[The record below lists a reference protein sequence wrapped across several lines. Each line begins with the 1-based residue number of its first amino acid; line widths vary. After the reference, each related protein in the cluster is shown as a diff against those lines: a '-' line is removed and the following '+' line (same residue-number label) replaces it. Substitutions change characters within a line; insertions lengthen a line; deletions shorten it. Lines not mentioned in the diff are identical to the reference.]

1 MKKLLW
7 VLILLLLPLTALA
20 EDAESRRDGAFFYQI
35 ADGEAILT
43 GCDWDAMQADSLYM
57 FAEPPVSLE
66 IPATL
71 GGYPVTSIGGGVFCS
86 LDGCPVDA
94 PFEVVLPEGL
104 RTLDAY
110 TFTECFYATKITLP
124 ASLEIIPEGCF
135 DRVPAEI
142 DFPNGNPRYSCEN
155 GFLIN
160 NTTQTLLYTAPSS
173 HGIALPAVRRLGD
186 WSLSNY
192 YLWYDD
198 YDPVLPDT
206 LESVGSYV
214 FYDCGVTRVTF
225 PDGITELSPF
235 TFSCTALQ
243 EVHLPASLR
252 EIPDYCF
259 WDCHL
264 TALTIPDGVTRIGAH
279 AVDWFTGEI
288 IGAVTLP
295 ASVEFVGYRAFPDEC
310 DVTALNPQV
319 HFETATEYAE
329 RIPEYDWYGDEA
341 ADVLYSDGLFDYEL
355 SSRGAVLLDCS
366 RFLNQPEVPDVLEIP
381 AELGGYP
388 VTSIGGW
395 VFCSLDGCPLDA
407 PFEIVLPEGLRA
419 LDADTFSDCFYAAN
433 VTLPAS
439 LEIIPEGCFG
449 RIPAE
454 IDFPNGNPRYSCE
467 NGFLI
472 DNTTQTLLYTAPSS
486 HGTALPAVRRLGDW
500 SLANWLWYDDD
511 DPVLPDTL
519 ESVGSHIFYDC
530 CVTRVTFPDGVTEL
544 SPYTFHSTDLQEVH
558 LPASLREI
566 PDFCFWNCQL
576 TALTIP
582 DGVTHIGA
590 QAFNGFTGEIIQAVT
605 LPASVEFVGYR
616 AFPDECDVTA
626 LNPQVHF
633 ETATEYAERIPEY
646 DWYGDEAADV
656 LYSDGLFDYE
666 LSSRGAV
673 LLDCSRFF
681 NQPEVP
687 DVLEI
692 PSELGGTPVVAIA
705 ANALNTSESCADSL
719 LFGIVLPEGVQR
731 VEADAFQCC
740 HAATQISFPSTLTM
754 LAEGSF
760 FHVYAEIDFPNGNP
774 RYSCENGFLI
784 DRDTQTL
791 LYAAPSSQGQPIPA
805 VRRLGDSA
813 LDNWKPA
820 GNEIRL
826 PDTLESIGPYA
837 LDGQYTGDF
846 SPLAALIL
854 PDGVRE
860 LSDCSIY
867 GCWEIQLLRFP
878 ATLTEIPAY
887 CVANCGLGA
896 VEIPEGVTRIGEFA
910 FYYYDWEQTELSAV
924 TLPASV
930 EFVGFRAFP
939 DECEITALNPDTH
952 FETEEEINQR
962 NPDWAYRIP

>member
-35 ADGEAILT
+35 ADGEAVLT

-71 GGYPVTSIGGGVFCS
+71 GGYPVTAIGGWLFSS
-86 LDGCPVDA
+86 LDVCPVDV

-104 RTLDAY
+104 RALDAD
-110 TFTECFYATKITLP
+110 TFAECFYAVKVTLP
-124 ASLEIIPEGCF
+124 ATLEIIPEGCF
-135 DRVPAEI
+135 NLIEAEI
-142 DFPNGNPRYSCEN
+142 DFPNSNPRYSCEN
-155 GFLIN
+155 GFLIDRD
-160 NTTQTLLYTAPSS
+160 TQTLLYTAPSS
-173 HGIALPAVRRLGD
+173 HGNPLPAVRRLGD
-186 WSLSNY
+186 CSLMNW
-192 YLWYDD
+192 LWDD
-198 YDPVLPDT
+198 DDDPVLPDT
-206 LESVGSYV
+206 LESVGSYI

-225 PDGITELSPF
+225 PDGITELSPY
-235 TFSCTALQ
+235 TFYCTDLQ

-259 WDCHL
+259 WNCQL
-264 TALTIPDGVTRIGAH
+264 IALTIPDGVTRIGAH

-319 HFETATEYAE
+319 HFETAAEYAE
-329 RIPEYDWYGDEA
+329 RIPEYDWYGGEA

-355 SSRGAVLLDCS
+355 SSRGAVLLGCS

-388 VTSIGGW
+388 VVGLGAYALCTYDFAGGRDFSI
-395 VFCSLDGCPLDA
+395 
-407 PFEIVLPEGLRA
+407 IV
-419 LDADTFSDCFYAAN
+419 
-433 VTLPAS
+433 
-439 LEIIPEGCFG
+439 
-449 RIPAE
+449 
-454 IDFPNGNPRYSCE
+454 
-467 NGFLI
+467 
-472 DNTTQTLLYTAPSS
+472 
-486 HGTALPAVRRLGDW
+486 
-500 SLANWLWYDDD
+500 
-511 DPVLPDTL
+511 
-519 ESVGSHIFYDC
+519 
-530 CVTRVTFPDGVTEL
+530 
-544 SPYTFHSTDLQEVH
+544 
-558 LPASLREI
+558 
-566 PDFCFWNCQL
+566 
-576 TALTIP
+576 
-582 DGVTHIGA
+582 
-590 QAFNGFTGEIIQAVT
+590 
-605 LPASVEFVGYR
+605 
-616 AFPDECDVTA
+616 
-626 LNPQVHF
+626 
-633 ETATEYAERIPEY
+633 
-646 DWYGDEAADV
+646 
-656 LYSDGLFDYE
+656 
-666 LSSRGAV
+666 
-673 LLDCSRFF
+673 
-681 NQPEVP
+681 
-687 DVLEI
+687 
-692 PSELGGTPVVAIA
+692 
-705 ANALNTSESCADSL
+705 
-719 LFGIVLPEGVQR
+719 PEGVR
-731 VEADAFQCC
+731 FMTSDAFLCC
-740 HAATQISFPSTLTM
+740 HAATRISFPSTLDD
-754 LAEGSF
+754 LPESSF
-760 FHVYAEIDFPNGNP
+760 YHVSAEIDFPNGNP

-826 PDTLESIGPYA
+826 PDTLESIGSYA

>member
-35 ADGEAILT
+35 ADGEAVLT

-71 GGYPVTSIGGGVFCS
+71 GGYPVTAIGGWLFSS
-86 LDGCPVDA
+86 LDVCPVDV

-104 RTLDAY
+104 RALDAD
-110 TFTECFYATKITLP
+110 TFAECFYAVKVTLP
-124 ASLEIIPEGCF
+124 ATLEIIPEGCF
-135 DRVPAEI
+135 NLIEAEI
-142 DFPNGNPRYSCEN
+142 DFPNSNPRYSCEN
-155 GFLIN
+155 GFLIDRD
-160 NTTQTLLYTAPSS
+160 TQTLLYTAPSS
-173 HGIALPAVRRLGD
+173 HGNPLPAVRRLGD
-186 WSLSNY
+186 CSLMNW
-192 YLWYDD
+192 LWDD
-198 YDPVLPDT
+198 DDDPVLPDT
-206 LESVGSYV
+206 LESVGSYI

-225 PDGITELSPF
+225 PDGITELSPY
-235 TFSCTALQ
+235 TFYCTDLQ

-259 WDCHL
+259 WNCQL

-319 HFETATEYAE
+319 HFETAVEYAE

-355 SSRGAVLLDCS
+355 SSRGAVLLGCS

-388 VTSIGGW
+388 VVGLGAYALCTYDFAGGRDFSI
-395 VFCSLDGCPLDA
+395 
-407 PFEIVLPEGLRA
+407 IV
-419 LDADTFSDCFYAAN
+419 
-433 VTLPAS
+433 
-439 LEIIPEGCFG
+439 
-449 RIPAE
+449 
-454 IDFPNGNPRYSCE
+454 
-467 NGFLI
+467 
-472 DNTTQTLLYTAPSS
+472 
-486 HGTALPAVRRLGDW
+486 
-500 SLANWLWYDDD
+500 
-511 DPVLPDTL
+511 
-519 ESVGSHIFYDC
+519 
-530 CVTRVTFPDGVTEL
+530 
-544 SPYTFHSTDLQEVH
+544 
-558 LPASLREI
+558 
-566 PDFCFWNCQL
+566 
-576 TALTIP
+576 
-582 DGVTHIGA
+582 
-590 QAFNGFTGEIIQAVT
+590 
-605 LPASVEFVGYR
+605 
-616 AFPDECDVTA
+616 
-626 LNPQVHF
+626 
-633 ETATEYAERIPEY
+633 
-646 DWYGDEAADV
+646 
-656 LYSDGLFDYE
+656 
-666 LSSRGAV
+666 
-673 LLDCSRFF
+673 
-681 NQPEVP
+681 
-687 DVLEI
+687 
-692 PSELGGTPVVAIA
+692 
-705 ANALNTSESCADSL
+705 
-719 LFGIVLPEGVQR
+719 PEGVR
-731 VEADAFQCC
+731 FMTSDAFLCC
-740 HAATQISFPSTLTM
+740 HAATRISFPSTLDD
-754 LAEGSF
+754 LPESSF
-760 FHVYAEIDFPNGNP
+760 YHVSAEIDFPNGNP

>member
-71 GGYPVTSIGGGVFCS
+71 GGYPVTSIGGWVFCS
-86 LDGCPVDA
+86 LDGSPVDA

-104 RTLDAY
+104 RALDADAFADCY
-110 TFTECFYATKITLP
+110 YAAKVTLP
-124 ASLEIIPEGCF
+124 ATLEIIPEDCF
-135 DRVPAEI
+135 ARISAEI

-155 GFLIN
+155 GFLID

-173 HGIALPAVRRLGD
+173 HGNPLPAVRRLGD
-186 WSLSNY
+186 CSLMNW
-192 YLWYDD
+192 LWDD
-198 YDPVLPDT
+198 DDDPVLPDT
-206 LESVGSYV
+206 LESVGSYI

-225 PDGITELSPF
+225 PDGITELSPY
-235 TFSCTALQ
+235 TFYCTDLQ

-259 WDCHL
+259 WNCQL

-355 SSRGAVLLDCS
+355 SSRGAVLLGCS

-388 VTSIGGW
+388 VVGLGAYALCTYDFAGGRDFSI
-395 VFCSLDGCPLDA
+395 
-407 PFEIVLPEGLRA
+407 IV
-419 LDADTFSDCFYAAN
+419 
-433 VTLPAS
+433 
-439 LEIIPEGCFG
+439 
-449 RIPAE
+449 
-454 IDFPNGNPRYSCE
+454 
-467 NGFLI
+467 
-472 DNTTQTLLYTAPSS
+472 
-486 HGTALPAVRRLGDW
+486 
-500 SLANWLWYDDD
+500 
-511 DPVLPDTL
+511 
-519 ESVGSHIFYDC
+519 
-530 CVTRVTFPDGVTEL
+530 
-544 SPYTFHSTDLQEVH
+544 
-558 LPASLREI
+558 
-566 PDFCFWNCQL
+566 
-576 TALTIP
+576 
-582 DGVTHIGA
+582 
-590 QAFNGFTGEIIQAVT
+590 
-605 LPASVEFVGYR
+605 
-616 AFPDECDVTA
+616 
-626 LNPQVHF
+626 
-633 ETATEYAERIPEY
+633 
-646 DWYGDEAADV
+646 
-656 LYSDGLFDYE
+656 
-666 LSSRGAV
+666 
-673 LLDCSRFF
+673 
-681 NQPEVP
+681 
-687 DVLEI
+687 
-692 PSELGGTPVVAIA
+692 
-705 ANALNTSESCADSL
+705 
-719 LFGIVLPEGVQR
+719 PEGVR
-731 VEADAFQCC
+731 FMTSDAFLCC
-740 HAATQISFPSTLTM
+740 HAATRISFPSTLDD
-754 LAEGSF
+754 LPESSF
-760 FHVYAEIDFPNGNP
+760 YHVSAEIDFPNGNP

-939 DECEITALNPDTH
+939 DECEITALNPDMH

>member
-35 ADGEAILT
+35 ADGEAVLT

-57 FAEPPVSLE
+57 FADPPVSLE

-71 GGYPVTSIGGGVFCS
+71 GGYPVTSIGGWVFCS
-86 LDGCPVDA
+86 LDGSPVDA

-104 RTLDAY
+104 RALDADAFADCY
-110 TFTECFYATKITLP
+110 YAAKVTLP
-124 ASLEIIPEGCF
+124 ATLEIIPEDCF
-135 DRVPAEI
+135 DRISAEI
-142 DFPNGNPRYSCEN
+142 EFPNGNPRYSCEN
-155 GFLIN
+155 GFLID

-173 HGIALPAVRRLGD
+173 HGNPLPAVRRLGD
-186 WSLSNY
+186 CSLANW
-192 YLWYDD
+192 LWDD
-198 YDPVLPDT
+198 DDDPVLPDT
-206 LESVGSYV
+206 LESVGSYI

-225 PDGITELSPF
+225 PDGITELSPY
-235 TFSCTALQ
+235 TFYCTDLQ

-259 WDCHL
+259 WNCQL
-264 TALTIPDGVTRIGAH
+264 IALTIPDGVTRIGAH

-329 RIPEYDWYGDEA
+329 RIPEYDWYGGEA

-388 VTSIGGW
+388 VVGLGAYALCTYDFAGGRDFSI
-395 VFCSLDGCPLDA
+395 
-407 PFEIVLPEGLRA
+407 IV
-419 LDADTFSDCFYAAN
+419 
-433 VTLPAS
+433 
-439 LEIIPEGCFG
+439 
-449 RIPAE
+449 
-454 IDFPNGNPRYSCE
+454 
-467 NGFLI
+467 
-472 DNTTQTLLYTAPSS
+472 
-486 HGTALPAVRRLGDW
+486 
-500 SLANWLWYDDD
+500 
-511 DPVLPDTL
+511 
-519 ESVGSHIFYDC
+519 
-530 CVTRVTFPDGVTEL
+530 
-544 SPYTFHSTDLQEVH
+544 
-558 LPASLREI
+558 
-566 PDFCFWNCQL
+566 
-576 TALTIP
+576 
-582 DGVTHIGA
+582 
-590 QAFNGFTGEIIQAVT
+590 
-605 LPASVEFVGYR
+605 
-616 AFPDECDVTA
+616 
-626 LNPQVHF
+626 
-633 ETATEYAERIPEY
+633 
-646 DWYGDEAADV
+646 
-656 LYSDGLFDYE
+656 
-666 LSSRGAV
+666 
-673 LLDCSRFF
+673 
-681 NQPEVP
+681 
-687 DVLEI
+687 
-692 PSELGGTPVVAIA
+692 
-705 ANALNTSESCADSL
+705 
-719 LFGIVLPEGVQR
+719 PEGVR
-731 VEADAFQCC
+731 FMTSDAFLCC
-740 HAATQISFPSTLTM
+740 HAATRISFPSTLDD
-754 LAEGSF
+754 LPESSF
-760 FHVYAEIDFPNGNP
+760 YHVSAEIDFPNGNP

>member
-71 GGYPVTSIGGGVFCS
+71 GGYPVTSIGGWVFCS

-104 RTLDAY
+104 RALDAD
-110 TFTECFYATKITLP
+110 TFADCFYAANVTLP
-124 ASLEIIPEGCF
+124 ATLEIIPEDCF
-135 DRVPAEI
+135 DRISAEI

-155 GFLIN
+155 GFLIDRD
-160 NTTQTLLYTAPSS
+160 TQTLLYTAPSS
-173 HGIALPAVRRLGD
+173 HGNPLPAVRRLGD
-186 WSLSNY
+186 CSLMNW
-192 YLWYDD
+192 LWDD
-198 YDPVLPDT
+198 DDDPVLPDT
-206 LESVGSYV
+206 LESVGSYI

-225 PDGITELSPF
+225 PDGITELSPY
-235 TFSCTALQ
+235 TFYCTDLQ

-259 WDCHL
+259 WNCQL

-319 HFETATEYAE
+319 HFETAAEYAE

-355 SSRGAVLLDCS
+355 SSRGAVLLGCS

-388 VTSIGGW
+388 VVGLGAYALCTYDFAGGRDFSI
-395 VFCSLDGCPLDA
+395 
-407 PFEIVLPEGLRA
+407 IV
-419 LDADTFSDCFYAAN
+419 
-433 VTLPAS
+433 
-439 LEIIPEGCFG
+439 
-449 RIPAE
+449 
-454 IDFPNGNPRYSCE
+454 
-467 NGFLI
+467 
-472 DNTTQTLLYTAPSS
+472 
-486 HGTALPAVRRLGDW
+486 
-500 SLANWLWYDDD
+500 
-511 DPVLPDTL
+511 
-519 ESVGSHIFYDC
+519 
-530 CVTRVTFPDGVTEL
+530 
-544 SPYTFHSTDLQEVH
+544 
-558 LPASLREI
+558 
-566 PDFCFWNCQL
+566 
-576 TALTIP
+576 
-582 DGVTHIGA
+582 
-590 QAFNGFTGEIIQAVT
+590 
-605 LPASVEFVGYR
+605 
-616 AFPDECDVTA
+616 
-626 LNPQVHF
+626 
-633 ETATEYAERIPEY
+633 
-646 DWYGDEAADV
+646 
-656 LYSDGLFDYE
+656 
-666 LSSRGAV
+666 
-673 LLDCSRFF
+673 
-681 NQPEVP
+681 
-687 DVLEI
+687 
-692 PSELGGTPVVAIA
+692 
-705 ANALNTSESCADSL
+705 
-719 LFGIVLPEGVQR
+719 PEGVR
-731 VEADAFQCC
+731 FMTSDAFLCC
-740 HAATQISFPSTLTM
+740 HAATRISFPSTLDD
-754 LAEGSF
+754 LPESSF
-760 FHVYAEIDFPNGNP
+760 YHVSAEIDFPNGNP

>member
-35 ADGEAILT
+35 ADGEAVLT

-71 GGYPVTSIGGGVFCS
+71 GGYPVTSIGGWVFCS

-104 RTLDAY
+104 RALDAD
-110 TFTECFYATKITLP
+110 TFADCFYAANVTLP
-124 ASLEIIPEGCF
+124 ATLEIIPEDCF
-135 DRVPAEI
+135 DRISAEI

-155 GFLIN
+155 GFLID

-173 HGIALPAVRRLGD
+173 HGNPLPAVRRLGD
-186 WSLSNY
+186 CSLANW
-192 YLWYDD
+192 LWDD
-198 YDPVLPDT
+198 DDDPVLPDT
-206 LESVGSYV
+206 LESVGSYI

-225 PDGITELSPF
+225 PDGITELSPY
-235 TFSCTALQ
+235 TFYCTDLQ

-259 WDCHL
+259 WNCQL
-264 TALTIPDGVTRIGAH
+264 IALTIPDGVTRIGAH

-329 RIPEYDWYGDEA
+329 RIPEYDWYGGEA

-355 SSRGAVLLDCS
+355 SSRGAVLLGCS

-388 VTSIGGW
+388 VVGLGAYALCTYDFAGGRDFSI
-395 VFCSLDGCPLDA
+395 
-407 PFEIVLPEGLRA
+407 IV
-419 LDADTFSDCFYAAN
+419 
-433 VTLPAS
+433 
-439 LEIIPEGCFG
+439 
-449 RIPAE
+449 
-454 IDFPNGNPRYSCE
+454 
-467 NGFLI
+467 
-472 DNTTQTLLYTAPSS
+472 
-486 HGTALPAVRRLGDW
+486 
-500 SLANWLWYDDD
+500 
-511 DPVLPDTL
+511 
-519 ESVGSHIFYDC
+519 
-530 CVTRVTFPDGVTEL
+530 
-544 SPYTFHSTDLQEVH
+544 
-558 LPASLREI
+558 
-566 PDFCFWNCQL
+566 
-576 TALTIP
+576 
-582 DGVTHIGA
+582 
-590 QAFNGFTGEIIQAVT
+590 
-605 LPASVEFVGYR
+605 
-616 AFPDECDVTA
+616 
-626 LNPQVHF
+626 
-633 ETATEYAERIPEY
+633 
-646 DWYGDEAADV
+646 
-656 LYSDGLFDYE
+656 
-666 LSSRGAV
+666 
-673 LLDCSRFF
+673 
-681 NQPEVP
+681 
-687 DVLEI
+687 
-692 PSELGGTPVVAIA
+692 
-705 ANALNTSESCADSL
+705 
-719 LFGIVLPEGVQR
+719 PEGVR
-731 VEADAFQCC
+731 FMTSDAFLCC
-740 HAATQISFPSTLTM
+740 HAATRISFPSTLDD
-754 LAEGSF
+754 LPESSF
-760 FHVYAEIDFPNGNP
+760 YHVSAEIDFPNGNP

-826 PDTLESIGPYA
+826 PDTLESIVPYA

>member
-7 VLILLLLPLTALA
+7 VLILLLLPLTVLA
-20 EDAESRRDGAFFYQI
+20 EDAESHRDGAFFYQI

-57 FAEPPVSLE
+57 FADPPVSLE

-71 GGYPVTSIGGGVFCS
+71 GGYPVTSIGGWVFCS
-86 LDGCPVDA
+86 LDGSPVDA

-104 RTLDAY
+104 RALDADAFADCY
-110 TFTECFYATKITLP
+110 YAAKVTLP
-124 ASLEIIPEGCF
+124 ATLEIIPEDCF
-135 DRVPAEI
+135 DRISAEI

-155 GFLIN
+155 GFLID

-173 HGIALPAVRRLGD
+173 HGNPLPAVRRLGD
-186 WSLSNY
+186 CSLMNW
-192 YLWYDD
+192 LWDD
-198 YDPVLPDT
+198 DDDPVLPDT
-206 LESVGSYV
+206 LESVGSYI

-225 PDGITELSPF
+225 PDGITELSPY
-235 TFSCTALQ
+235 TFYCTDLQ

-259 WDCHL
+259 WNCQL
-264 TALTIPDGVTRIGAH
+264 IALTIPDGVTRIGAH

-319 HFETATEYAE
+319 HFETAAEYAE
-329 RIPEYDWYGDEA
+329 RIPEYDWYGGEA

-355 SSRGAVLLDCS
+355 SSRGAVLLGCS

-388 VTSIGGW
+388 VVGLGAYALCTYDFAGGRDFSI
-395 VFCSLDGCPLDA
+395 
-407 PFEIVLPEGLRA
+407 IV
-419 LDADTFSDCFYAAN
+419 
-433 VTLPAS
+433 
-439 LEIIPEGCFG
+439 
-449 RIPAE
+449 
-454 IDFPNGNPRYSCE
+454 
-467 NGFLI
+467 
-472 DNTTQTLLYTAPSS
+472 
-486 HGTALPAVRRLGDW
+486 
-500 SLANWLWYDDD
+500 
-511 DPVLPDTL
+511 
-519 ESVGSHIFYDC
+519 
-530 CVTRVTFPDGVTEL
+530 
-544 SPYTFHSTDLQEVH
+544 
-558 LPASLREI
+558 
-566 PDFCFWNCQL
+566 
-576 TALTIP
+576 
-582 DGVTHIGA
+582 
-590 QAFNGFTGEIIQAVT
+590 
-605 LPASVEFVGYR
+605 
-616 AFPDECDVTA
+616 
-626 LNPQVHF
+626 
-633 ETATEYAERIPEY
+633 
-646 DWYGDEAADV
+646 
-656 LYSDGLFDYE
+656 
-666 LSSRGAV
+666 
-673 LLDCSRFF
+673 
-681 NQPEVP
+681 
-687 DVLEI
+687 
-692 PSELGGTPVVAIA
+692 
-705 ANALNTSESCADSL
+705 
-719 LFGIVLPEGVQR
+719 PEGVR
-731 VEADAFQCC
+731 FMTSDAFLCC
-740 HAATQISFPSTLTM
+740 HAATRISFPSTLDD
-754 LAEGSF
+754 LPESSF
-760 FHVYAEIDFPNGNP
+760 YHVSAEIDFPNGNP

-826 PDTLESIGPYA
+826 PDTLESIGSYA

>member
-7 VLILLLLPLTALA
+7 VLILLLLPLTAWA
-20 EDAESRRDGAFFYQI
+20 EDAEIHRDGAFFYQI

-319 HFETATEYAE
+319 HFETAAEYAE
-329 RIPEYDWYGDEA
+329 RRSEYDWDSDEA
-341 ADVLYSDGLFDYEL
+341 ADALYSDGLFDYEL

-388 VTSIGGW
+388 VTAIGGW
-395 VFCSLDGCPLDA
+395 LFSSLDVCPVDA
-407 PFEIVLPEGLRA
+407 PFEVVFPEGLRA
-419 LDADTFSDCFYAAN
+419 LDADTFAECFYAVK
-433 VTLPAS
+433 VTLPAT
-439 LEIIPEGCFG
+439 LEVIPEGCFDQ
-449 RIPAE
+449 IEAE

-472 DNTTQTLLYTAPSS
+472 DNTTQTLLYTTPSS
-486 HGTALPAVRRLGDW
+486 HGNPLPAVRRLGDC
-500 SLANWLWYDDD
+500 SLMNWLWDDDD

-519 ESVGSHIFYDC
+519 ESVGSYIFYDC
-530 CVTRVTFPDGVTEL
+530 GVTRVTFPDGITEL
-544 SPYTFHSTDLQEVH
+544 SPYTFYCTDLQEVH

-566 PDFCFWNCQL
+566 PDYCFWNCQL
-576 TALTIP
+576 IALTIP
-582 DGVTHIGA
+582 DGVTRIGA
-590 QAFNGFTGEIIQAVT
+590 HAVDWFTGEIIGAVT

-633 ETATEYAERIPEY
+633 ETAAEYAERIPEY
-646 DWYGDEAADV
+646 DWYGDEAADA

-731 VEADAFQCC
+731 VEANAFQCC

>member
-7 VLILLLLPLTALA
+7 VLILLLLPLTAWA
-20 EDAESRRDGAFFYQI
+20 EDAEIHRDGAFFYQI
-35 ADGEAILT
+35 ADGEATLT

-71 GGYPVTSIGGGVFCS
+71 GGYPVTSIGGWLFSS
-86 LDGCPVDA
+86 LDVCPVDA
-94 PFEVVLPEGL
+94 PFEVV
-104 RTLDAY
+104 
-110 TFTECFYATKITLP
+110 F
-124 ASLEIIPEGCF
+124 
-135 DRVPAEI
+135 
-142 DFPNGNPRYSCEN
+142 
-155 GFLIN
+155 
-160 NTTQTLLYTAPSS
+160 
-173 HGIALPAVRRLGD
+173 
-186 WSLSNY
+186 
-192 YLWYDD
+192 
-198 YDPVLPDT
+198 
-206 LESVGSYV
+206 
-214 FYDCGVTRVTF
+214 
-225 PDGITELSPF
+225 
-235 TFSCTALQ
+235 
-243 EVHLPASLR
+243 
-252 EIPDYCF
+252 
-259 WDCHL
+259 
-264 TALTIPDGVTRIGAH
+264 
-279 AVDWFTGEI
+279 
-288 IGAVTLP
+288 
-295 ASVEFVGYRAFPDEC
+295 
-310 DVTALNPQV
+310 
-319 HFETATEYAE
+319 
-329 RIPEYDWYGDEA
+329 
-341 ADVLYSDGLFDYEL
+341 
-355 SSRGAVLLDCS
+355 
-366 RFLNQPEVPDVLEIP
+366 
-381 AELGGYP
+381 
-388 VTSIGGW
+388 
-395 VFCSLDGCPLDA
+395 
-407 PFEIVLPEGLRA
+407 PEGLRA
-419 LDADTFSDCFYAAN
+419 LDADTFAECFYAVK

-633 ETATEYAERIPEY
+633 ETAAEYA
-646 DWYGDEAADV
+646 

-719 LFGIVLPEGVQR
+719 LFGIVLPEGIQR

>member
-7 VLILLLLPLTALA
+7 VLILLLLPLSALA
-20 EDAESRRDGAFFYQI
+20 EDAESHRDGAFFYQI
-35 ADGEAILT
+35 ADGEATLT

-57 FAEPPVSLE
+57 FAEPQVSLE

-71 GGYPVTSIGGGVFCS
+71 GGYPVTAIGGWLFSS
-86 LDGCPVDA
+86 LDVCPVDA
-94 PFEVVLPEGL
+94 PFEVVFPEGL
-104 RTLDAY
+104 RALDAD
-110 TFTECFYATKITLP
+110 TFAECFYAVKVTLP
-124 ASLEIIPEGCF
+124 ATLEVIPEGCF
-135 DRVPAEI
+135 DQIEAEI

-155 GFLIN
+155 GFLID
-160 NTTQTLLYTAPSS
+160 NTTQTLLYTTPSS
-173 HGIALPAVRRLGD
+173 HGNPLPAVRRLGD
-186 WSLSNY
+186 CSLMNW
-192 YLWYDD
+192 LWDD
-198 YDPVLPDT
+198 DDDPVLPDT
-206 LESVGSYV
+206 LESVGSYI

-225 PDGITELSPF
+225 PDGITELSPY
-235 TFSCTALQ
+235 TFYCTDLQ

-259 WDCHL
+259 WNCQL
-264 TALTIPDGVTRIGAH
+264 IALTIPDGVTRIGAH

-319 HFETATEYAE
+319 HFETAAEYAE
-329 RIPEYDWYGDEA
+329 SHPEYDWDSDEA

-381 AELGGYP
+381 ATLGGYP
-388 VTSIGGW
+388 VTAIGGW
-395 VFCSLDGCPLDA
+395 VFCSLDGCPIDA
-407 PFEIVLPEGLRA
+407 PFEVVLPEGLRA
-419 LDADTFSDCFYAAN
+419 LDADTFSECFYAVK
-433 VTLPAS
+433 VTLPAT

-633 ETATEYAERIPEY
+633 ETAAEYA
-646 DWYGDEAADV
+646 

>member
-71 GGYPVTSIGGGVFCS
+71 GGYPVTSIGGWVFCS
-86 LDGCPVDA
+86 LDGSPVDA

-104 RTLDAY
+104 RALDADAFADCY
-110 TFTECFYATKITLP
+110 YAAKVTLP
-124 ASLEIIPEGCF
+124 ATLEIIPEDCF
-135 DRVPAEI
+135 DRISAEI

-155 GFLIN
+155 GFLID

-173 HGIALPAVRRLGD
+173 HGNPLPAVRRLGD
-186 WSLSNY
+186 CSLANW
-192 YLWYDD
+192 LWDD
-198 YDPVLPDT
+198 DDDPVLPDT
-206 LESVGSYV
+206 LESVGSYI

-225 PDGITELSPF
+225 PDGITELSPY
-235 TFSCTALQ
+235 TFYCTDLQ

-259 WDCHL
+259 WNCQL

-329 RIPEYDWYGDEA
+329 RIPEYDWYGGEA

-355 SSRGAVLLDCS
+355 SSRGAVLLGCS

-388 VTSIGGW
+388 VVGLGAYALCTYDFAGGRDFSI
-395 VFCSLDGCPLDA
+395 
-407 PFEIVLPEGLRA
+407 IV
-419 LDADTFSDCFYAAN
+419 
-433 VTLPAS
+433 
-439 LEIIPEGCFG
+439 
-449 RIPAE
+449 
-454 IDFPNGNPRYSCE
+454 
-467 NGFLI
+467 
-472 DNTTQTLLYTAPSS
+472 
-486 HGTALPAVRRLGDW
+486 
-500 SLANWLWYDDD
+500 
-511 DPVLPDTL
+511 
-519 ESVGSHIFYDC
+519 
-530 CVTRVTFPDGVTEL
+530 
-544 SPYTFHSTDLQEVH
+544 
-558 LPASLREI
+558 
-566 PDFCFWNCQL
+566 
-576 TALTIP
+576 
-582 DGVTHIGA
+582 
-590 QAFNGFTGEIIQAVT
+590 
-605 LPASVEFVGYR
+605 
-616 AFPDECDVTA
+616 
-626 LNPQVHF
+626 
-633 ETATEYAERIPEY
+633 
-646 DWYGDEAADV
+646 
-656 LYSDGLFDYE
+656 
-666 LSSRGAV
+666 
-673 LLDCSRFF
+673 
-681 NQPEVP
+681 
-687 DVLEI
+687 
-692 PSELGGTPVVAIA
+692 
-705 ANALNTSESCADSL
+705 
-719 LFGIVLPEGVQR
+719 PEGVR
-731 VEADAFQCC
+731 FMTSDAFLCC
-740 HAATQISFPSTLTM
+740 HAATRISFPSTLDD
-754 LAEGSF
+754 LPESSF
-760 FHVYAEIDFPNGNP
+760 YHVSAEIDFPNGNP

-878 ATLTEIPAY
+878 ATLMEIPAY

>member
-7 VLILLLLPLTALA
+7 VLILLLLPLTVLA
-20 EDAESRRDGAFFYQI
+20 EDAESHRDGAFFYQI

-57 FAEPPVSLE
+57 FAEPSVSLE

-71 GGYPVTSIGGGVFCS
+71 GGYPVTSIGGWVFCS
-86 LDGCPVDA
+86 LDGSPVDA

-104 RTLDAY
+104 RALDADAFADCY
-110 TFTECFYATKITLP
+110 YAAKVTLP
-124 ASLEIIPEGCF
+124 ATLEIIPEDCF
-135 DRVPAEI
+135 DRISAEI

-155 GFLIN
+155 GFLID
-160 NTTQTLLYTAPSS
+160 NTTQTLRYTAPSS
-173 HGIALPAVRRLGD
+173 HGNPLPAVRRLGD
-186 WSLSNY
+186 CSLANW
-192 YLWYDD
+192 LWDD
-198 YDPVLPDT
+198 DDDPVLPDT
-206 LESVGSYV
+206 LESVGSYI

-225 PDGITELSPF
+225 PDGITELSPY
-235 TFSCTALQ
+235 TFYCTDLQ

-259 WDCHL
+259 WNCQL
-264 TALTIPDGVTRIGAH
+264 IALTIPDGVTRIGAH

-319 HFETATEYAE
+319 HFETAAEYAE

-341 ADVLYSDGLFDYEL
+341 AD
-355 SSRGAVLLDCS
+355 A
-366 RFLNQPEVPDVLEIP
+366 
-381 AELGGYP
+381 
-388 VTSIGGW
+388 
-395 VFCSLDGCPLDA
+395 
-407 PFEIVLPEGLRA
+407 
-419 LDADTFSDCFYAAN
+419 
-433 VTLPAS
+433 
-439 LEIIPEGCFG
+439 
-449 RIPAE
+449 
-454 IDFPNGNPRYSCE
+454 
-467 NGFLI
+467 
-472 DNTTQTLLYTAPSS
+472 
-486 HGTALPAVRRLGDW
+486 
-500 SLANWLWYDDD
+500 
-511 DPVLPDTL
+511 
-519 ESVGSHIFYDC
+519 
-530 CVTRVTFPDGVTEL
+530 
-544 SPYTFHSTDLQEVH
+544 
-558 LPASLREI
+558 
-566 PDFCFWNCQL
+566 
-576 TALTIP
+576 
-582 DGVTHIGA
+582 
-590 QAFNGFTGEIIQAVT
+590 
-605 LPASVEFVGYR
+605 
-616 AFPDECDVTA
+616 
-626 LNPQVHF
+626 
-633 ETATEYAERIPEY
+633 
-646 DWYGDEAADV
+646 

-692 PSELGGTPVVAIA
+692 PAELGGYPVVGLGAY
-705 ANALNTSESCADSL
+705 ALCTYDFAGGRDFSI
-719 LFGIVLPEGVQR
+719 IVPEGVR
-731 VEADAFQCC
+731 FMTSDAFLCC
-740 HAATQISFPSTLTM
+740 HAATRISFPSTLDD
-754 LAEGSF
+754 LPESSF
-760 FHVYAEIDFPNGNP
+760 YHVSAEIDFPNGNP

>member
-20 EDAESRRDGAFFYQI
+20 EDAESHRDGAFFYQI
-35 ADGEAILT
+35 ADGEATLT

-104 RTLDAY
+104 RALDAD

-259 WDCHL
+259 WDCQLTALTIPDGVTRIGAHAIDWFTGEIIGAVTLPASVEFVGYRAFPDECDVTALNPQVHFETAAEYAERIPEYDWYGDEAADALYSDGLFDYELSSRGAVLLDCSRFFNQPEIPDVLEIPATLGGYPVTAIGGWLFSSLDVCPVDAPFEVVFPEGLRALDADTFAECFYAVKVTLPASLEIIPEGCFGRIPAEIDFPNGNPRYSCENGFLIDRDTQTLLYTAPSSHGIALPAVRRLGDWSLANWLWYDDDDPVLPDTLESVGSYIFYDCCVTRVTFPDGVTELSPYTFHCTDLQEVHL
-264 TALTIPDGVTRIGAH
+264 PASLREIPDYCFWNCQLIALTIPDGVTRIGAH

-319 HFETATEYAE
+319 HFETAA
-329 RIPEYDWYGDEA
+329 
-341 ADVLYSDGLFDYEL
+341 
-355 SSRGAVLLDCS
+355 
-366 RFLNQPEVPDVLEIP
+366 
-381 AELGGYP
+381 
-388 VTSIGGW
+388 
-395 VFCSLDGCPLDA
+395 
-407 PFEIVLPEGLRA
+407 
-419 LDADTFSDCFYAAN
+419 
-433 VTLPAS
+433 
-439 LEIIPEGCFG
+439 
-449 RIPAE
+449 
-454 IDFPNGNPRYSCE
+454 
-467 NGFLI
+467 
-472 DNTTQTLLYTAPSS
+472 
-486 HGTALPAVRRLGDW
+486 
-500 SLANWLWYDDD
+500 
-511 DPVLPDTL
+511 
-519 ESVGSHIFYDC
+519 
-530 CVTRVTFPDGVTEL
+530 
-544 SPYTFHSTDLQEVH
+544 
-558 LPASLREI
+558 
-566 PDFCFWNCQL
+566 
-576 TALTIP
+576 
-582 DGVTHIGA
+582 
-590 QAFNGFTGEIIQAVT
+590 
-605 LPASVEFVGYR
+605 
-616 AFPDECDVTA
+616 
-626 LNPQVHF
+626 
-633 ETATEYAERIPEY
+633 EYAERIPEY

-896 VEIPEGVTRIGEFA
+896 VEIPEGVMRIGEFA

>member
-20 EDAESRRDGAFFYQI
+20 EDAESHRDGAFFYQI

-86 LDGCPVDA
+86 LDGSPVDS

-104 RTLDAY
+104 RALDAD
-110 TFTECFYATKITLP
+110 TFADCYYAAKVTLP
-124 ASLEIIPEGCF
+124 ATLEIIPEDCF
-135 DRVPAEI
+135 DRISAEI

-155 GFLIN
+155 GFLID

-173 HGIALPAVRRLGD
+173 HGNPLPAVRRLGD
-186 WSLSNY
+186 CSLMNW
-192 YLWYDD
+192 LWDD
-198 YDPVLPDT
+198 DDDPVLPDT
-206 LESVGSYV
+206 LESVGSYI

-225 PDGITELSPF
+225 PDGITELSPY
-235 TFSCTALQ
+235 TFYCTDLQ

-259 WDCHL
+259 WNCQL
-264 TALTIPDGVTRIGAH
+264 IALTIPDGVTRIGAH

-329 RIPEYDWYGDEA
+329 RIPEYDWYGGEA
-341 ADVLYSDGLFDYEL
+341 ADVLYSDGLFDCEL
-355 SSRGAVLLDCS
+355 SSRGAVLLGCS

-381 AELGGYP
+381 AELGG
-388 VTSIGGW
+388 
-395 VFCSLDGCPLDA
+395 
-407 PFEIVLPEGLRA
+407 
-419 LDADTFSDCFYAAN
+419 
-433 VTLPAS
+433 
-439 LEIIPEGCFG
+439 
-449 RIPAE
+449 
-454 IDFPNGNPRYSCE
+454 
-467 NGFLI
+467 
-472 DNTTQTLLYTAPSS
+472 
-486 HGTALPAVRRLGDW
+486 
-500 SLANWLWYDDD
+500 
-511 DPVLPDTL
+511 
-519 ESVGSHIFYDC
+519 
-530 CVTRVTFPDGVTEL
+530 
-544 SPYTFHSTDLQEVH
+544 
-558 LPASLREI
+558 
-566 PDFCFWNCQL
+566 
-576 TALTIP
+576 
-582 DGVTHIGA
+582 
-590 QAFNGFTGEIIQAVT
+590 
-605 LPASVEFVGYR
+605 
-616 AFPDECDVTA
+616 
-626 LNPQVHF
+626 
-633 ETATEYAERIPEY
+633 
-646 DWYGDEAADV
+646 
-656 LYSDGLFDYE
+656 
-666 LSSRGAV
+666 
-673 LLDCSRFF
+673 
-681 NQPEVP
+681 
-687 DVLEI
+687 
-692 PSELGGTPVVAIA
+692 TPVVAIA
-705 ANALNTSESCADSL
+705 ANALNTSESYADSL

>member
-7 VLILLLLPLTALA
+7 VLILLLLPLTVLA

-57 FAEPPVSLE
+57 FAEPSVSLE

-71 GGYPVTSIGGGVFCS
+71 GGYPVTSIGGWVFCS

-104 RTLDAY
+104 RALDAD
-110 TFTECFYATKITLP
+110 TFADCFYAANVTLP
-124 ASLEIIPEGCF
+124 ATLEIIPEDCF
-135 DRVPAEI
+135 DRISAEI

-155 GFLIN
+155 GFLID

-173 HGIALPAVRRLGD
+173 HGNPLPAVRRLGD
-186 WSLSNY
+186 CSLANW
-192 YLWYDD
+192 LWDD
-198 YDPVLPDT
+198 DDDPVLPDT
-206 LESVGSYV
+206 LESVGSYI

-225 PDGITELSPF
+225 PDGITELSPY
-235 TFSCTALQ
+235 TFYCTDLQ

-259 WDCHL
+259 WNCQL
-264 TALTIPDGVTRIGAH
+264 IALTIPDGVTRIGAH

-329 RIPEYDWYGDEA
+329 RIPEYDWYGGEA
-341 ADVLYSDGLFDYEL
+341 ADALYSDGLFDYEL
-355 SSRGAVLLDCS
+355 SSRGAVLLGCS

-388 VTSIGGW
+388 VVGLGAYALCTYDFAGGRDFSI
-395 VFCSLDGCPLDA
+395 
-407 PFEIVLPEGLRA
+407 IV
-419 LDADTFSDCFYAAN
+419 
-433 VTLPAS
+433 
-439 LEIIPEGCFG
+439 
-449 RIPAE
+449 
-454 IDFPNGNPRYSCE
+454 
-467 NGFLI
+467 
-472 DNTTQTLLYTAPSS
+472 
-486 HGTALPAVRRLGDW
+486 
-500 SLANWLWYDDD
+500 
-511 DPVLPDTL
+511 
-519 ESVGSHIFYDC
+519 
-530 CVTRVTFPDGVTEL
+530 
-544 SPYTFHSTDLQEVH
+544 
-558 LPASLREI
+558 
-566 PDFCFWNCQL
+566 
-576 TALTIP
+576 
-582 DGVTHIGA
+582 
-590 QAFNGFTGEIIQAVT
+590 
-605 LPASVEFVGYR
+605 
-616 AFPDECDVTA
+616 
-626 LNPQVHF
+626 
-633 ETATEYAERIPEY
+633 
-646 DWYGDEAADV
+646 
-656 LYSDGLFDYE
+656 
-666 LSSRGAV
+666 
-673 LLDCSRFF
+673 
-681 NQPEVP
+681 
-687 DVLEI
+687 
-692 PSELGGTPVVAIA
+692 
-705 ANALNTSESCADSL
+705 
-719 LFGIVLPEGVQR
+719 PEGVR
-731 VEADAFQCC
+731 FMTSDAFLCC
-740 HAATQISFPSTLTM
+740 HAATRISFPSTLDD
-754 LAEGSF
+754 LPESSF
-760 FHVYAEIDFPNGNP
+760 YHVSAEIDFPNGNP

-896 VEIPEGVTRIGEFA
+896 VEIPEGVARIGEFA

>member
-35 ADGEAILT
+35 ADGEAVLT

-71 GGYPVTSIGGGVFCS
+71 GGYPVTSIGGWVFCS

-104 RTLDAY
+104 RALDADA
-110 TFTECFYATKITLP
+110 FADCFYAANVTLP
-124 ASLEIIPEGCF
+124 ATLEIIPEDCF
-135 DRVPAEI
+135 DRISAEI
-142 DFPNGNPRYSCEN
+142 EFPNGNPRYSCEN
-155 GFLIN
+155 GFLID

-173 HGIALPAVRRLGD
+173 HGNPLPAVRRLGD
-186 WSLSNY
+186 CSLANW
-192 YLWYDD
+192 LWDD
-198 YDPVLPDT
+198 DDDPVLPDT
-206 LESVGSYV
+206 LESVGSYI

-225 PDGITELSPF
+225 PDGITELSPY
-235 TFSCTALQ
+235 TFYCTDLQ

-259 WDCHL
+259 WNCQL

-319 HFETATEYAE
+319 HFETAAEYAE

-355 SSRGAVLLDCS
+355 SSRGAVLLGCS

-388 VTSIGGW
+388 VVGLGAYALCTYDFAGGRDFSI
-395 VFCSLDGCPLDA
+395 
-407 PFEIVLPEGLRA
+407 IV
-419 LDADTFSDCFYAAN
+419 
-433 VTLPAS
+433 
-439 LEIIPEGCFG
+439 
-449 RIPAE
+449 
-454 IDFPNGNPRYSCE
+454 
-467 NGFLI
+467 
-472 DNTTQTLLYTAPSS
+472 
-486 HGTALPAVRRLGDW
+486 
-500 SLANWLWYDDD
+500 
-511 DPVLPDTL
+511 
-519 ESVGSHIFYDC
+519 
-530 CVTRVTFPDGVTEL
+530 
-544 SPYTFHSTDLQEVH
+544 
-558 LPASLREI
+558 
-566 PDFCFWNCQL
+566 
-576 TALTIP
+576 
-582 DGVTHIGA
+582 
-590 QAFNGFTGEIIQAVT
+590 
-605 LPASVEFVGYR
+605 
-616 AFPDECDVTA
+616 
-626 LNPQVHF
+626 
-633 ETATEYAERIPEY
+633 
-646 DWYGDEAADV
+646 
-656 LYSDGLFDYE
+656 
-666 LSSRGAV
+666 
-673 LLDCSRFF
+673 
-681 NQPEVP
+681 
-687 DVLEI
+687 
-692 PSELGGTPVVAIA
+692 
-705 ANALNTSESCADSL
+705 
-719 LFGIVLPEGVQR
+719 PEGVR
-731 VEADAFQCC
+731 FMTSDAFLCC
-740 HAATQISFPSTLTM
+740 HAATRISFPSTLDD
-754 LAEGSF
+754 LPESSF
-760 FHVYAEIDFPNGNP
+760 YHVSAEIDFPNGNP

>member
-7 VLILLLLPLTALA
+7 VLILLLLPLTVLA

-71 GGYPVTSIGGGVFCS
+71 GGYPVTSIGGWVFCS
-86 LDGCPVDA
+86 LDGSPVDA

-104 RTLDAY
+104 RALDADAFADCY
-110 TFTECFYATKITLP
+110 YAAKVTLP
-124 ASLEIIPEGCF
+124 ATLEIIPEDCF
-135 DRVPAEI
+135 DRISAEI
-142 DFPNGNPRYSCEN
+142 EFPNGNPRYSCEN
-155 GFLIN
+155 GFLID

-173 HGIALPAVRRLGD
+173 HGNPLPAVRRLGD
-186 WSLSNY
+186 CSLANW
-192 YLWYDD
+192 LWDD
-198 YDPVLPDT
+198 DDDPVLPDT
-206 LESVGSYV
+206 LESVGSYI

-225 PDGITELSPF
+225 PDGITELSPY
-235 TFSCTALQ
+235 TFYCTDLQ

-259 WDCHL
+259 WNCQL
-264 TALTIPDGVTRIGAH
+264 IALTIPDGVTRIGAH

-319 HFETATEYAE
+319 HFETAAEYAE

-341 ADVLYSDGLFDYEL
+341 ADALYSDGLFDYEL
-355 SSRGAVLLDCS
+355 SSRGAVLLGCS

-381 AELGGYP
+381 ATLGGYP
-388 VTSIGGW
+388 VVGLGAYALCTYDFAGGRDFSI
-395 VFCSLDGCPLDA
+395 
-407 PFEIVLPEGLRA
+407 IV
-419 LDADTFSDCFYAAN
+419 
-433 VTLPAS
+433 
-439 LEIIPEGCFG
+439 
-449 RIPAE
+449 
-454 IDFPNGNPRYSCE
+454 
-467 NGFLI
+467 
-472 DNTTQTLLYTAPSS
+472 
-486 HGTALPAVRRLGDW
+486 
-500 SLANWLWYDDD
+500 
-511 DPVLPDTL
+511 
-519 ESVGSHIFYDC
+519 
-530 CVTRVTFPDGVTEL
+530 
-544 SPYTFHSTDLQEVH
+544 
-558 LPASLREI
+558 
-566 PDFCFWNCQL
+566 
-576 TALTIP
+576 
-582 DGVTHIGA
+582 
-590 QAFNGFTGEIIQAVT
+590 
-605 LPASVEFVGYR
+605 
-616 AFPDECDVTA
+616 
-626 LNPQVHF
+626 
-633 ETATEYAERIPEY
+633 
-646 DWYGDEAADV
+646 
-656 LYSDGLFDYE
+656 
-666 LSSRGAV
+666 
-673 LLDCSRFF
+673 
-681 NQPEVP
+681 
-687 DVLEI
+687 
-692 PSELGGTPVVAIA
+692 
-705 ANALNTSESCADSL
+705 
-719 LFGIVLPEGVQR
+719 PEGVR
-731 VEADAFQCC
+731 FMTSDAFLCC
-740 HAATQISFPSTLTM
+740 HAATRISFPSTLDD
-754 LAEGSF
+754 LPESSF
-760 FHVYAEIDFPNGNP
+760 YHVSAEIDFPNGNP

>member
-7 VLILLLLPLTALA
+7 VLILLLLPLTAWA
-20 EDAESRRDGAFFYQI
+20 EDAEIHRDGAFFYQI

-66 IPATL
+66 IPAT
-71 GGYPVTSIGGGVFCS
+71 
-86 LDGCPVDA
+86 
-94 PFEVVLPEGL
+94 
-104 RTLDAY
+104 
-110 TFTECFYATKITLP
+110 
-124 ASLEIIPEGCF
+124 
-135 DRVPAEI
+135 
-142 DFPNGNPRYSCEN
+142 
-155 GFLIN
+155 
-160 NTTQTLLYTAPSS
+160 
-173 HGIALPAVRRLGD
+173 
-186 WSLSNY
+186 
-192 YLWYDD
+192 
-198 YDPVLPDT
+198 
-206 LESVGSYV
+206 
-214 FYDCGVTRVTF
+214 
-225 PDGITELSPF
+225 
-235 TFSCTALQ
+235 
-243 EVHLPASLR
+243 
-252 EIPDYCF
+252 
-259 WDCHL
+259 
-264 TALTIPDGVTRIGAH
+264 
-279 AVDWFTGEI
+279 
-288 IGAVTLP
+288 
-295 ASVEFVGYRAFPDEC
+295 
-310 DVTALNPQV
+310 
-319 HFETATEYAE
+319 
-329 RIPEYDWYGDEA
+329 
-341 ADVLYSDGLFDYEL
+341 
-355 SSRGAVLLDCS
+355 
-366 RFLNQPEVPDVLEIP
+366 
-381 AELGGYP
+381 LGGYP

-673 LLDCSRFF
+673 LLDCSRFL

-731 VEADAFQCC
+731 VEADAFLCC
-740 HAATQISFPSTLTM
+740 HAATRISFPSTLDD
-754 LAEGSF
+754 LPESSF
-760 FHVYAEIDFPNGNP
+760 YHVSAEIDFPNGNP

-805 VRRLGDSA
+805 VRRLGASA

>member
-20 EDAESRRDGAFFYQI
+20 EDAEIHRDGVFFYQI
-35 ADGEAILT
+35 ADGEATLT

-57 FAEPPVSLE
+57 FAEPQVSLE

-71 GGYPVTSIGGGVFCS
+71 GGYPVTAIGGWLFSS
-86 LDGCPVDA
+86 LDVCPVDV

-104 RTLDAY
+104 RALDAD
-110 TFTECFYATKITLP
+110 TFAECFYAVKVTLP
-124 ASLEIIPEGCF
+124 ATLEIIPEGCF
-135 DRVPAEI
+135 NLIEAEI

-155 GFLIN
+155 GFLIDRDM
-160 NTTQTLLYTAPSS
+160 QTLLYTAPSS
-173 HGIALPAVRRLGD
+173 HGNPLPAVRRLGD
-186 WSLSNY
+186 CSLMNW
-192 YLWYDD
+192 LWDD
-198 YDPVLPDT
+198 DDDPVLPGT
-206 LESVGSYV
+206 LESVGSCI

-225 PDGITELSPF
+225 PDGITELSPY
-235 TFSCTALQ
+235 TFYCTDLQ

-259 WDCHL
+259 WNCQL
-264 TALTIPDGVTRIGAH
+264 IALTIPDGVTRIGAH

-295 ASVEFVGYRAFPDEC
+295 ASVEFVGYCAFPDEC

-366 RFLNQPEVPDVLEIP
+366 RFL
-381 AELGGYP
+381 
-388 VTSIGGW
+388 
-395 VFCSLDGCPLDA
+395 
-407 PFEIVLPEGLRA
+407 
-419 LDADTFSDCFYAAN
+419 
-433 VTLPAS
+433 
-439 LEIIPEGCFG
+439 
-449 RIPAE
+449 
-454 IDFPNGNPRYSCE
+454 
-467 NGFLI
+467 
-472 DNTTQTLLYTAPSS
+472 
-486 HGTALPAVRRLGDW
+486 
-500 SLANWLWYDDD
+500 
-511 DPVLPDTL
+511 
-519 ESVGSHIFYDC
+519 
-530 CVTRVTFPDGVTEL
+530 
-544 SPYTFHSTDLQEVH
+544 
-558 LPASLREI
+558 
-566 PDFCFWNCQL
+566 
-576 TALTIP
+576 
-582 DGVTHIGA
+582 
-590 QAFNGFTGEIIQAVT
+590 
-605 LPASVEFVGYR
+605 
-616 AFPDECDVTA
+616 
-626 LNPQVHF
+626 
-633 ETATEYAERIPEY
+633 
-646 DWYGDEAADV
+646 
-656 LYSDGLFDYE
+656 
-666 LSSRGAV
+666 
-673 LLDCSRFF
+673 

-887 CVANCGLGA
+887 CVANCGLGT
-896 VEIPEGVTRIGEFA
+896 VEISEGVTRIGEFA

>member
-7 VLILLLLPLTALA
+7 VLILLLLPLTVLA

-57 FAEPPVSLE
+57 FAEPSVSLE

-71 GGYPVTSIGGGVFCS
+71 GGYPVTSIGGWVFCS
-86 LDGCPVDA
+86 LDGSPVDA

-104 RTLDAY
+104 RALDAD
-110 TFTECFYATKITLP
+110 TFSDCFYAANVTLP
-124 ASLEIIPEGCF
+124 ATLEIIPEDCF
-135 DRVPAEI
+135 DRISAEI

-155 GFLIN
+155 GFLID

-173 HGIALPAVRRLGD
+173 HGNPLPAVRRLGD
-186 WSLSNY
+186 CSLLNW
-192 YLWYDD
+192 LWDD
-198 YDPVLPDT
+198 DDDPVLPDT
-206 LESVGSYV
+206 LESVGSCI

-225 PDGITELSPF
+225 PDGITELSPY
-235 TFSCTALQ
+235 TFYCTDLQ

-259 WDCHL
+259 WNCQL
-264 TALTIPDGVTRIGAH
+264 IALTIPDGVTRIGAH

-341 ADVLYSDGLFDYEL
+341 ADALYSDGLFDYEL
-355 SSRGAVLLDCS
+355 SSRGAVLLNCS
-366 RFLNQPEVPDVLEIP
+366 RFFNQSEVPDVLEIP
-381 AELGGYP
+381 AKLGGYP
-388 VTSIGGW
+388 VVGLGAYALCTYDFAGGRDFSI
-395 VFCSLDGCPLDA
+395 
-407 PFEIVLPEGLRA
+407 IV
-419 LDADTFSDCFYAAN
+419 
-433 VTLPAS
+433 
-439 LEIIPEGCFG
+439 
-449 RIPAE
+449 
-454 IDFPNGNPRYSCE
+454 
-467 NGFLI
+467 
-472 DNTTQTLLYTAPSS
+472 
-486 HGTALPAVRRLGDW
+486 
-500 SLANWLWYDDD
+500 
-511 DPVLPDTL
+511 
-519 ESVGSHIFYDC
+519 
-530 CVTRVTFPDGVTEL
+530 
-544 SPYTFHSTDLQEVH
+544 
-558 LPASLREI
+558 
-566 PDFCFWNCQL
+566 
-576 TALTIP
+576 
-582 DGVTHIGA
+582 
-590 QAFNGFTGEIIQAVT
+590 
-605 LPASVEFVGYR
+605 
-616 AFPDECDVTA
+616 
-626 LNPQVHF
+626 
-633 ETATEYAERIPEY
+633 
-646 DWYGDEAADV
+646 
-656 LYSDGLFDYE
+656 
-666 LSSRGAV
+666 
-673 LLDCSRFF
+673 
-681 NQPEVP
+681 
-687 DVLEI
+687 
-692 PSELGGTPVVAIA
+692 
-705 ANALNTSESCADSL
+705 
-719 LFGIVLPEGVQR
+719 PEGVR
-731 VEADAFQCC
+731 FMTSDAFLCC
-740 HAATQISFPSTLTM
+740 HAATRISFPSTLDD
-754 LAEGSF
+754 LPESSF
-760 FHVYAEIDFPNGNP
+760 YHVSAEIDFPNGNP

-805 VRRLGDSA
+805 VRRLGASA

>member
-1 MKKLLW
+1 MNW
-7 VLILLLLPLTALA
+7 
-20 EDAESRRDGAFFYQI
+20 
-35 ADGEAILT
+35 
-43 GCDWDAMQADSLYM
+43 
-57 FAEPPVSLE
+57 
-66 IPATL
+66 
-71 GGYPVTSIGGGVFCS
+71 
-86 LDGCPVDA
+86 
-94 PFEVVLPEGL
+94 
-104 RTLDAY
+104 
-110 TFTECFYATKITLP
+110 
-124 ASLEIIPEGCF
+124 
-135 DRVPAEI
+135 
-142 DFPNGNPRYSCEN
+142 
-155 GFLIN
+155 
-160 NTTQTLLYTAPSS
+160 
-173 HGIALPAVRRLGD
+173 
-186 WSLSNY
+186 
-192 YLWYDD
+192 LWYDD
-198 YDPVLPDT
+198 DDPVLPDT
-206 LESVGSYV
+206 LESVGSYI

-225 PDGITELSPF
+225 PDGITELSPY
-235 TFSCTALQ
+235 TFYCTDLQ

-259 WDCHL
+259 WNCQL
-264 TALTIPDGVTRIGAH
+264 IALTIPDGVTRIGAH
-279 AVDWFTGEI
+279 AFDGFTGEI

-341 ADVLYSDGLFDYEL
+341 ADALYSDGLFDYEL

-366 RFLNQPEVPDVLEIP
+366 RFL
-381 AELGGYP
+381 
-388 VTSIGGW
+388 
-395 VFCSLDGCPLDA
+395 
-407 PFEIVLPEGLRA
+407 
-419 LDADTFSDCFYAAN
+419 
-433 VTLPAS
+433 
-439 LEIIPEGCFG
+439 
-449 RIPAE
+449 
-454 IDFPNGNPRYSCE
+454 
-467 NGFLI
+467 
-472 DNTTQTLLYTAPSS
+472 
-486 HGTALPAVRRLGDW
+486 
-500 SLANWLWYDDD
+500 
-511 DPVLPDTL
+511 
-519 ESVGSHIFYDC
+519 
-530 CVTRVTFPDGVTEL
+530 
-544 SPYTFHSTDLQEVH
+544 
-558 LPASLREI
+558 
-566 PDFCFWNCQL
+566 
-576 TALTIP
+576 
-582 DGVTHIGA
+582 
-590 QAFNGFTGEIIQAVT
+590 
-605 LPASVEFVGYR
+605 
-616 AFPDECDVTA
+616 
-626 LNPQVHF
+626 
-633 ETATEYAERIPEY
+633 
-646 DWYGDEAADV
+646 
-656 LYSDGLFDYE
+656 
-666 LSSRGAV
+666 
-673 LLDCSRFF
+673 

-784 DRDTQTL
+784 DNTTQTLLYTAPSSHGTALPAVRRLGDWSLANWLWYDDDDPVLPDTLESVGSHIFYDCCVTRVTFPDGITELSPYTFHSTDLQEVHLPASLREIPDHCFWNCQLTALTIPDGVTRIGAHAFDGFTGEIIGAVTLPASVEFVGYRAFPDECDVTALNPQVHFETVAEYALYSDGLFDYELSSRGAVLLGCSRFFNQPEVPDVLEIPAKLGGYPVVGLGAYALCTYDFADVRDFSIIVPEGVRFMTSDAFLCCHAATRISFPSTLDDLPENSFYQVSAEIDFPNGNPRYSCENGFLIDRDTQTL

-837 LDGQYTGDF
+837 LYGQYTDDF

-854 PDGVRE
+854 PDGIRE
-860 LSDCSIY
+860 LSECSIY
-867 GCWEIQLLRFP
+867 AGREIQLLRFP

>member
-35 ADGEAILT
+35 ADGEAVLT

-71 GGYPVTSIGGGVFCS
+71 GGYPVTAIGGWLFSS
-86 LDGCPVDA
+86 LDVCPVDV

-104 RTLDAY
+104 RALDAD
-110 TFTECFYATKITLP
+110 TFAECFYAVKVTLP
-124 ASLEIIPEGCF
+124 ATLEIIPEDCF
-135 DRVPAEI
+135 DRISAEI
-142 DFPNGNPRYSCEN
+142 EFPNGNPRYSCEN
-155 GFLIN
+155 GFLID

-173 HGIALPAVRRLGD
+173 HGNPLPAVRRLGD
-186 WSLSNY
+186 CSLMNW
-192 YLWYDD
+192 LWDD
-198 YDPVLPDT
+198 DDDPVLPDT
-206 LESVGSYV
+206 LESVGSYI

-225 PDGITELSPF
+225 PDGITELSPY
-235 TFSCTALQ
+235 TFYCTDLQ

-259 WDCHL
+259 WNCQL

-319 HFETATEYAE
+319 HFETAAEYAE

-355 SSRGAVLLDCS
+355 SSRGAVLLGCS

-388 VTSIGGW
+388 VVGLGAYALCTYDFAGGRDFSI
-395 VFCSLDGCPLDA
+395 
-407 PFEIVLPEGLRA
+407 IV
-419 LDADTFSDCFYAAN
+419 
-433 VTLPAS
+433 
-439 LEIIPEGCFG
+439 
-449 RIPAE
+449 
-454 IDFPNGNPRYSCE
+454 
-467 NGFLI
+467 
-472 DNTTQTLLYTAPSS
+472 
-486 HGTALPAVRRLGDW
+486 
-500 SLANWLWYDDD
+500 
-511 DPVLPDTL
+511 
-519 ESVGSHIFYDC
+519 
-530 CVTRVTFPDGVTEL
+530 
-544 SPYTFHSTDLQEVH
+544 
-558 LPASLREI
+558 
-566 PDFCFWNCQL
+566 
-576 TALTIP
+576 
-582 DGVTHIGA
+582 
-590 QAFNGFTGEIIQAVT
+590 
-605 LPASVEFVGYR
+605 
-616 AFPDECDVTA
+616 
-626 LNPQVHF
+626 
-633 ETATEYAERIPEY
+633 
-646 DWYGDEAADV
+646 
-656 LYSDGLFDYE
+656 
-666 LSSRGAV
+666 
-673 LLDCSRFF
+673 
-681 NQPEVP
+681 
-687 DVLEI
+687 
-692 PSELGGTPVVAIA
+692 
-705 ANALNTSESCADSL
+705 
-719 LFGIVLPEGVQR
+719 PEGVR
-731 VEADAFQCC
+731 FMTSDAFLCC
-740 HAATQISFPSTLTM
+740 HAATRISFPSTLDD
-754 LAEGSF
+754 LPESSF
-760 FHVYAEIDFPNGNP
+760 YHVSAEIDFPNGNP

>member
-7 VLILLLLPLTALA
+7 VLILLLLPLTVLA

-35 ADGEAILT
+35 ADGEAVLT

-71 GGYPVTSIGGGVFCS
+71 GGYPVTSIGGWVFCS
-86 LDGCPVDA
+86 LDGSPVDA

-104 RTLDAY
+104 RALDADAFADCY
-110 TFTECFYATKITLP
+110 YAAKVTLP
-124 ASLEIIPEGCF
+124 ATLEIIPEDCF
-135 DRVPAEI
+135 DRISAEI
-142 DFPNGNPRYSCEN
+142 E
-155 GFLIN
+155 
-160 NTTQTLLYTAPSS
+160 
-173 HGIALPAVRRLGD
+173 
-186 WSLSNY
+186 
-192 YLWYDD
+192 
-198 YDPVLPDT
+198 
-206 LESVGSYV
+206 
-214 FYDCGVTRVTF
+214 
-225 PDGITELSPF
+225 
-235 TFSCTALQ
+235 
-243 EVHLPASLR
+243 
-252 EIPDYCF
+252 
-259 WDCHL
+259 
-264 TALTIPDGVTRIGAH
+264 
-279 AVDWFTGEI
+279 
-288 IGAVTLP
+288 
-295 ASVEFVGYRAFPDEC
+295 
-310 DVTALNPQV
+310 
-319 HFETATEYAE
+319 
-329 RIPEYDWYGDEA
+329 
-341 ADVLYSDGLFDYEL
+341 
-355 SSRGAVLLDCS
+355 
-366 RFLNQPEVPDVLEIP
+366 
-381 AELGGYP
+381 
-388 VTSIGGW
+388 
-395 VFCSLDGCPLDA
+395 
-407 PFEIVLPEGLRA
+407 
-419 LDADTFSDCFYAAN
+419 
-433 VTLPAS
+433 
-439 LEIIPEGCFG
+439 
-449 RIPAE
+449 
-454 IDFPNGNPRYSCE
+454 FPNGNPRYSCE

-486 HGTALPAVRRLGDW
+486 HGIALPAVRRLGDW

-519 ESVGSHIFYDC
+519 ESVGSYIFYDC
-530 CVTRVTFPDGVTEL
+530 CVTRVTFPDGITEL
-544 SPYTFHSTDLQEVH
+544 SPYTFYCTDLQEVH

-633 ETATEYAERIPEY
+633 ETAAEYAERIPEY
-646 DWYGDEAADV
+646 DWYGGEAADV

-673 LLDCSRFF
+673 LLGCSRFL

-692 PSELGGTPVVAIA
+692 PAELGGYPVVGLGAY
-705 ANALNTSESCADSL
+705 ALCTYDFAGGRDFSI
-719 LFGIVLPEGVQR
+719 IVPEGVR
-731 VEADAFQCC
+731 FMTSDAFLCC
-740 HAATQISFPSTLTM
+740 HAATRISFPSTLDD
-754 LAEGSF
+754 LPESSF
-760 FHVYAEIDFPNGNP
+760 YHVSAEIDFPNGNP

-896 VEIPEGVTRIGEFA
+896 VEIPEGVARIGEFA

>member
-20 EDAESRRDGAFFYQI
+20 EDAEIHRDGVFFYQI
-35 ADGEAILT
+35 ADGEATLT

-57 FAEPPVSLE
+57 FAEPQVSLE

-71 GGYPVTSIGGGVFCS
+71 GGYPVTSIGGWVFCS
-86 LDGCPVDA
+86 LDGSPVDA

-104 RTLDAY
+104 RALDADAFADCY
-110 TFTECFYATKITLP
+110 YAAKVTLP
-124 ASLEIIPEGCF
+124 ATLEIIPEDCF
-135 DRVPAEI
+135 DLIEAEI

-155 GFLIN
+155 GFLIDRDM
-160 NTTQTLLYTAPSS
+160 QTLLYTAPSS
-173 HGIALPAVRRLGD
+173 HGNPLPAVRRLGD
-186 WSLSNY
+186 CSLMNW
-192 YLWYDD
+192 LWYDD
-198 YDPVLPDT
+198 DDPVLPDT

-225 PDGITELSPF
+225 PDGITELSPY
-235 TFSCTALQ
+235 TFYCTDLQ

-259 WDCHL
+259 WNCQL
-264 TALTIPDGVTRIGAH
+264 IALTIPDGVTRIGAH

-355 SSRGAVLLDCS
+355 SSRGAVLLGCS

-381 AELGGYP
+381 A
-388 VTSIGGW
+388 
-395 VFCSLDGCPLDA
+395 
-407 PFEIVLPEGLRA
+407 
-419 LDADTFSDCFYAAN
+419 
-433 VTLPAS
+433 
-439 LEIIPEGCFG
+439 
-449 RIPAE
+449 
-454 IDFPNGNPRYSCE
+454 
-467 NGFLI
+467 
-472 DNTTQTLLYTAPSS
+472 
-486 HGTALPAVRRLGDW
+486 
-500 SLANWLWYDDD
+500 
-511 DPVLPDTL
+511 
-519 ESVGSHIFYDC
+519 
-530 CVTRVTFPDGVTEL
+530 
-544 SPYTFHSTDLQEVH
+544 
-558 LPASLREI
+558 
-566 PDFCFWNCQL
+566 
-576 TALTIP
+576 
-582 DGVTHIGA
+582 
-590 QAFNGFTGEIIQAVT
+590 
-605 LPASVEFVGYR
+605 
-616 AFPDECDVTA
+616 
-626 LNPQVHF
+626 
-633 ETATEYAERIPEY
+633 
-646 DWYGDEAADV
+646 
-656 LYSDGLFDYE
+656 
-666 LSSRGAV
+666 
-673 LLDCSRFF
+673 
-681 NQPEVP
+681 
-687 DVLEI
+687 
-692 PSELGGTPVVAIA
+692 ELGGTPVVAIA

-731 VEADAFQCC
+731 VEAGAFQCC

-887 CVANCGLGA
+887 YVANCGLGA

>member
-7 VLILLLLPLTALA
+7 VLILLLLPLTAWA
-20 EDAESRRDGAFFYQI
+20 EDAEIHRDGAFFYQI

-71 GGYPVTSIGGGVFCS
+71 GGYPVTAIGGWLVSS
-86 LDGCPVDA
+86 LDVCPVDA
-94 PFEVVLPEGL
+94 PFEVVFPEGL
-104 RTLDAY
+104 RALDAD
-110 TFTECFYATKITLP
+110 TFAECFYAVKVTLP
-124 ASLEIIPEGCF
+124 ATLEIIPEGCF
-135 DRVPAEI
+135 DQISAEI
-142 DFPNGNPRYSCEN
+142 EFPNGNPRYSCEN
-155 GFLIN
+155 GFLID

-173 HGIALPAVRRLGD
+173 HGNPLPAVRRLGD
-186 WSLSNY
+186 CSLMNW
-192 YLWYDD
+192 LWDD
-198 YDPVLPDT
+198 DDDPVLPDT
-206 LESVGSYV
+206 LESVGSYI

-225 PDGITELSPF
+225 PDGITELSPY
-235 TFSCTALQ
+235 TFYCTDLQ

-259 WDCHL
+259 WNCQL
-264 TALTIPDGVTRIGAH
+264 IALTIPDGVTRIGAH

-319 HFETATEYAE
+319 HFETAAEYAE

-341 ADVLYSDGLFDYEL
+341 ADALYSDGLFDYEL
-355 SSRGAVLLDCS
+355 SSRGAVLL
-366 RFLNQPEVPDVLEIP
+366 
-381 AELGGYP
+381 G
-388 VTSIGGW
+388 
-395 VFCSLDGCPLDA
+395 
-407 PFEIVLPEGLRA
+407 
-419 LDADTFSDCFYAAN
+419 
-433 VTLPAS
+433 
-439 LEIIPEGCFG
+439 
-449 RIPAE
+449 
-454 IDFPNGNPRYSCE
+454 
-467 NGFLI
+467 
-472 DNTTQTLLYTAPSS
+472 
-486 HGTALPAVRRLGDW
+486 
-500 SLANWLWYDDD
+500 
-511 DPVLPDTL
+511 
-519 ESVGSHIFYDC
+519 
-530 CVTRVTFPDGVTEL
+530 
-544 SPYTFHSTDLQEVH
+544 
-558 LPASLREI
+558 
-566 PDFCFWNCQL
+566 
-576 TALTIP
+576 
-582 DGVTHIGA
+582 
-590 QAFNGFTGEIIQAVT
+590 
-605 LPASVEFVGYR
+605 
-616 AFPDECDVTA
+616 
-626 LNPQVHF
+626 
-633 ETATEYAERIPEY
+633 
-646 DWYGDEAADV
+646 
-656 LYSDGLFDYE
+656 
-666 LSSRGAV
+666 
-673 LLDCSRFF
+673 CSRFF

-692 PSELGGTPVVAIA
+692 PAELGGTPVVAIA

>member
-71 GGYPVTSIGGGVFCS
+71 GGYPVTSIGGWVFCS

-104 RTLDAY
+104 RALDAD
-110 TFTECFYATKITLP
+110 TFADCFYAANVTLP
-124 ASLEIIPEGCF
+124 ATLEIIPEDCF
-135 DRVPAEI
+135 DRISAEI
-142 DFPNGNPRYSCEN
+142 EFPNGNPRYSCEN
-155 GFLIN
+155 GFLID

-173 HGIALPAVRRLGD
+173 HGNPLPAVRRLGD
-186 WSLSNY
+186 CSLANW
-192 YLWYDD
+192 LWDD
-198 YDPVLPDT
+198 DDDPVLPDT
-206 LESVGSYV
+206 LESVGSYI

-225 PDGITELSPF
+225 PDGITELSPY
-235 TFSCTALQ
+235 TFYCTDLQ

-259 WDCHL
+259 WNCQL
-264 TALTIPDGVTRIGAH
+264 IALTIPDGVTRIGAH

-355 SSRGAVLLDCS
+355 SSRGAVLLGCS

-388 VTSIGGW
+388 VVGLGAYALCTYDFAGGRDFSI
-395 VFCSLDGCPLDA
+395 
-407 PFEIVLPEGLRA
+407 IV
-419 LDADTFSDCFYAAN
+419 
-433 VTLPAS
+433 
-439 LEIIPEGCFG
+439 
-449 RIPAE
+449 
-454 IDFPNGNPRYSCE
+454 
-467 NGFLI
+467 
-472 DNTTQTLLYTAPSS
+472 
-486 HGTALPAVRRLGDW
+486 
-500 SLANWLWYDDD
+500 
-511 DPVLPDTL
+511 
-519 ESVGSHIFYDC
+519 
-530 CVTRVTFPDGVTEL
+530 
-544 SPYTFHSTDLQEVH
+544 
-558 LPASLREI
+558 
-566 PDFCFWNCQL
+566 
-576 TALTIP
+576 
-582 DGVTHIGA
+582 
-590 QAFNGFTGEIIQAVT
+590 
-605 LPASVEFVGYR
+605 
-616 AFPDECDVTA
+616 
-626 LNPQVHF
+626 
-633 ETATEYAERIPEY
+633 
-646 DWYGDEAADV
+646 
-656 LYSDGLFDYE
+656 
-666 LSSRGAV
+666 
-673 LLDCSRFF
+673 
-681 NQPEVP
+681 
-687 DVLEI
+687 
-692 PSELGGTPVVAIA
+692 
-705 ANALNTSESCADSL
+705 
-719 LFGIVLPEGVQR
+719 PEGVR
-731 VEADAFQCC
+731 FMTSDAFLCC
-740 HAATQISFPSTLTM
+740 HAATRISFPSTLDD
-754 LAEGSF
+754 LPESSF
-760 FHVYAEIDFPNGNP
+760 YHVSAEIDFPNGNP

>member
-7 VLILLLLPLTALA
+7 VLILLLLPLTVLA
-20 EDAESRRDGAFFYQI
+20 EDAESHRDGAFFYQI

-71 GGYPVTSIGGGVFCS
+71 GGYPVTAIGGWLFSS
-86 LDGCPVDA
+86 LDVCPVDV

-104 RTLDAY
+104 RALDAD
-110 TFTECFYATKITLP
+110 TFAECFYAVKVTLP
-124 ASLEIIPEGCF
+124 ATLEIIPEGCF
-135 DRVPAEI
+135 NLIEAEI
-142 DFPNGNPRYSCEN
+142 DFPNSNPRYSCEN
-155 GFLIN
+155 GFLID

-173 HGIALPAVRRLGD
+173 HGNPLPAVRRLGD
-186 WSLSNY
+186 CSLANW
-192 YLWYDD
+192 LWDD
-198 YDPVLPDT
+198 DDDPVLPDT
-206 LESVGSYV
+206 LESVGSYI

-225 PDGITELSPF
+225 PDGITELSPY
-235 TFSCTALQ
+235 TFYCTDLQ

-259 WDCHL
+259 WNCQL
-264 TALTIPDGVTRIGAH
+264 IALTIPDGVTRIGAH

-329 RIPEYDWYGDEA
+329 RIPEYDWYGGEA

-355 SSRGAVLLDCS
+355 SSRGAVLLGCS
-366 RFLNQPEVPDVLEIP
+366 RFL
-381 AELGGYP
+381 
-388 VTSIGGW
+388 
-395 VFCSLDGCPLDA
+395 
-407 PFEIVLPEGLRA
+407 
-419 LDADTFSDCFYAAN
+419 
-433 VTLPAS
+433 
-439 LEIIPEGCFG
+439 
-449 RIPAE
+449 
-454 IDFPNGNPRYSCE
+454 
-467 NGFLI
+467 
-472 DNTTQTLLYTAPSS
+472 
-486 HGTALPAVRRLGDW
+486 
-500 SLANWLWYDDD
+500 
-511 DPVLPDTL
+511 
-519 ESVGSHIFYDC
+519 
-530 CVTRVTFPDGVTEL
+530 
-544 SPYTFHSTDLQEVH
+544 
-558 LPASLREI
+558 
-566 PDFCFWNCQL
+566 
-576 TALTIP
+576 
-582 DGVTHIGA
+582 
-590 QAFNGFTGEIIQAVT
+590 
-605 LPASVEFVGYR
+605 
-616 AFPDECDVTA
+616 
-626 LNPQVHF
+626 
-633 ETATEYAERIPEY
+633 
-646 DWYGDEAADV
+646 
-656 LYSDGLFDYE
+656 
-666 LSSRGAV
+666 
-673 LLDCSRFF
+673 

>member
-35 ADGEAILT
+35 VDGKAILT

-71 GGYPVTSIGGGVFCS
+71 GGYPVTSIGGWVFCS

-104 RTLDAY
+104 RALDAD
-110 TFTECFYATKITLP
+110 TFADCFYAANVTLP
-124 ASLEIIPEGCF
+124 ATLEIIPEDCF
-135 DRVPAEI
+135 DRISAEI

-155 GFLIN
+155 GFLID

-173 HGIALPAVRRLGD
+173 HGNPLPAVRRLGD
-186 WSLSNY
+186 CSLANW
-192 YLWYDD
+192 LWDD
-198 YDPVLPDT
+198 DDDPVLPDT
-206 LESVGSYV
+206 LESVGSYI

-225 PDGITELSPF
+225 PDGITELSPY
-235 TFSCTALQ
+235 TFYCTDLQ

-259 WDCHL
+259 WNCQL
-264 TALTIPDGVTRIGAH
+264 IALTIPDGVTRIGAH

-329 RIPEYDWYGDEA
+329 RIPEYDWYGGEA

-355 SSRGAVLLDCS
+355 SSRGAVLLGCS

-388 VTSIGGW
+388 VVGLGAYALCTYDFAGGRDFSI
-395 VFCSLDGCPLDA
+395 
-407 PFEIVLPEGLRA
+407 IV
-419 LDADTFSDCFYAAN
+419 
-433 VTLPAS
+433 
-439 LEIIPEGCFG
+439 
-449 RIPAE
+449 
-454 IDFPNGNPRYSCE
+454 
-467 NGFLI
+467 
-472 DNTTQTLLYTAPSS
+472 
-486 HGTALPAVRRLGDW
+486 
-500 SLANWLWYDDD
+500 
-511 DPVLPDTL
+511 
-519 ESVGSHIFYDC
+519 
-530 CVTRVTFPDGVTEL
+530 
-544 SPYTFHSTDLQEVH
+544 
-558 LPASLREI
+558 
-566 PDFCFWNCQL
+566 
-576 TALTIP
+576 
-582 DGVTHIGA
+582 
-590 QAFNGFTGEIIQAVT
+590 
-605 LPASVEFVGYR
+605 
-616 AFPDECDVTA
+616 
-626 LNPQVHF
+626 
-633 ETATEYAERIPEY
+633 
-646 DWYGDEAADV
+646 
-656 LYSDGLFDYE
+656 
-666 LSSRGAV
+666 
-673 LLDCSRFF
+673 
-681 NQPEVP
+681 
-687 DVLEI
+687 
-692 PSELGGTPVVAIA
+692 
-705 ANALNTSESCADSL
+705 
-719 LFGIVLPEGVQR
+719 PEGVR
-731 VEADAFQCC
+731 FMTSDAFLCC
-740 HAATQISFPSTLTM
+740 HAATRISFPSTLDD
-754 LAEGSF
+754 LPESSF
-760 FHVYAEIDFPNGNP
+760 YHVSAEIDFPNGNP

>member
-35 ADGEAILT
+35 ADGEAVLT

-71 GGYPVTSIGGGVFCS
+71 GGYPVTAIGGWLFSS
-86 LDGCPVDA
+86 LDVCPVDV

-104 RTLDAY
+104 RALDAD
-110 TFTECFYATKITLP
+110 TFAECFYAVKVTLP
-124 ASLEIIPEGCF
+124 ATLEIIPEGCF
-135 DRVPAEI
+135 NLIEAEI
-142 DFPNGNPRYSCEN
+142 DFPNSNPRYSCEN
-155 GFLIN
+155 GFLIDRD
-160 NTTQTLLYTAPSS
+160 TQTLLYTAPSS
-173 HGIALPAVRRLGD
+173 HGNPLPAVRRLGD
-186 WSLSNY
+186 CSLMNW
-192 YLWYDD
+192 LWDD
-198 YDPVLPDT
+198 DDDPVLPDT
-206 LESVGSYV
+206 LESVGSYI

-225 PDGITELSPF
+225 PDGITELSPY
-235 TFSCTALQ
+235 TFYCTDLQ

-259 WDCHL
+259 WNCQL

-319 HFETATEYAE
+319 HFETAAEYAE

-355 SSRGAVLLDCS
+355 SSRGAVLLGCS

-388 VTSIGGW
+388 VVGLGAYALCTYDFAGGRDFSI
-395 VFCSLDGCPLDA
+395 
-407 PFEIVLPEGLRA
+407 IV
-419 LDADTFSDCFYAAN
+419 
-433 VTLPAS
+433 
-439 LEIIPEGCFG
+439 
-449 RIPAE
+449 
-454 IDFPNGNPRYSCE
+454 
-467 NGFLI
+467 
-472 DNTTQTLLYTAPSS
+472 
-486 HGTALPAVRRLGDW
+486 
-500 SLANWLWYDDD
+500 
-511 DPVLPDTL
+511 
-519 ESVGSHIFYDC
+519 
-530 CVTRVTFPDGVTEL
+530 
-544 SPYTFHSTDLQEVH
+544 
-558 LPASLREI
+558 
-566 PDFCFWNCQL
+566 
-576 TALTIP
+576 
-582 DGVTHIGA
+582 
-590 QAFNGFTGEIIQAVT
+590 
-605 LPASVEFVGYR
+605 
-616 AFPDECDVTA
+616 
-626 LNPQVHF
+626 
-633 ETATEYAERIPEY
+633 
-646 DWYGDEAADV
+646 
-656 LYSDGLFDYE
+656 
-666 LSSRGAV
+666 
-673 LLDCSRFF
+673 
-681 NQPEVP
+681 
-687 DVLEI
+687 
-692 PSELGGTPVVAIA
+692 
-705 ANALNTSESCADSL
+705 
-719 LFGIVLPEGVQR
+719 PEGVR
-731 VEADAFQCC
+731 FMTSDAFLCC
-740 HAATQISFPSTLTM
+740 HAATRISFPSTLDD
-754 LAEGSF
+754 LPESSF
-760 FHVYAEIDFPNGNP
+760 YHVSAEIDFPNGNP

-896 VEIPEGVTRIGEFA
+896 VEIPEGVARIGEFA

>member
-7 VLILLLLPLTALA
+7 VLILLLLPLSALA
-20 EDAESRRDGAFFYQI
+20 EDAESHRDGAFFYQI

-86 LDGCPVDA
+86 LDVCPVDA
-94 PFEVVLPEGL
+94 PFEVVFPEGL
-104 RTLDAY
+104 RALDAD
-110 TFTECFYATKITLP
+110 TFAECFYAVKVTLP
-124 ASLEIIPEGCF
+124 ATLEVIPEGCF
-135 DRVPAEI
+135 DQIEAEI

-155 GFLIN
+155 GFLID
-160 NTTQTLLYTAPSS
+160 NTTQTLLYTTPSS
-173 HGIALPAVRRLGD
+173 HGNPLPAVRRLGD
-186 WSLSNY
+186 CSLMNW
-192 YLWYDD
+192 LWDD
-198 YDPVLPDT
+198 DDDPVLPDT
-206 LESVGSYV
+206 LESVGSYI
-214 FYDCGVTRVTF
+214 FYDCGMTRVTF
-225 PDGITELSPF
+225 PDGITELSPY
-235 TFSCTALQ
+235 TFYCTDLQ

-259 WDCHL
+259 WNCQL
-264 TALTIPDGVTRIGAH
+264 IALTIPDGVTRIGAH

-319 HFETATEYAE
+319 HFETAAEYAE

-341 ADVLYSDGLFDYEL
+341 ADALYSDGLFDYEL

-366 RFLNQPEVPDVLEIP
+366 RFL
-381 AELGGYP
+381 
-388 VTSIGGW
+388 
-395 VFCSLDGCPLDA
+395 
-407 PFEIVLPEGLRA
+407 
-419 LDADTFSDCFYAAN
+419 
-433 VTLPAS
+433 
-439 LEIIPEGCFG
+439 
-449 RIPAE
+449 
-454 IDFPNGNPRYSCE
+454 
-467 NGFLI
+467 
-472 DNTTQTLLYTAPSS
+472 
-486 HGTALPAVRRLGDW
+486 
-500 SLANWLWYDDD
+500 
-511 DPVLPDTL
+511 
-519 ESVGSHIFYDC
+519 
-530 CVTRVTFPDGVTEL
+530 
-544 SPYTFHSTDLQEVH
+544 
-558 LPASLREI
+558 
-566 PDFCFWNCQL
+566 
-576 TALTIP
+576 
-582 DGVTHIGA
+582 
-590 QAFNGFTGEIIQAVT
+590 
-605 LPASVEFVGYR
+605 
-616 AFPDECDVTA
+616 
-626 LNPQVHF
+626 
-633 ETATEYAERIPEY
+633 
-646 DWYGDEAADV
+646 
-656 LYSDGLFDYE
+656 
-666 LSSRGAV
+666 
-673 LLDCSRFF
+673 

-837 LDGQYTGDF
+837 LYGQYTDDF

-854 PDGVRE
+854 PDGIRE
-860 LSDCSIY
+860 LSECSIY
-867 GCWEIQLLRFP
+867 AGREIQLLRFP

-910 FYYYDWEQTELSAV
+910 FYYYDLGQTKLSAV

>member
-35 ADGEAILT
+35 ADGEAVLT

-71 GGYPVTSIGGGVFCS
+71 GGYPVTAIGGWLFSS
-86 LDGCPVDA
+86 LDVCPVDV

-104 RTLDAY
+104 RALDAD
-110 TFTECFYATKITLP
+110 TFAECFYAVKVTLP
-124 ASLEIIPEGCF
+124 ATLEIIPEGCF
-135 DRVPAEI
+135 NLIEAEI
-142 DFPNGNPRYSCEN
+142 DFPNSNPRYSCEN
-155 GFLIN
+155 GFLIDRD
-160 NTTQTLLYTAPSS
+160 TQTLLYTAPSS
-173 HGIALPAVRRLGD
+173 HGNPLPAVRRLGD
-186 WSLSNY
+186 CSLMNW
-192 YLWYDD
+192 LWDD
-198 YDPVLPDT
+198 DDDPVLPDT
-206 LESVGSYV
+206 LESVGSYI

-225 PDGITELSPF
+225 PDGITELSPY
-235 TFSCTALQ
+235 TFYCTDLQ

-259 WDCHL
+259 WNCQL
-264 TALTIPDGVTRIGAH
+264 IALTIPDGVTRIGAH

-329 RIPEYDWYGDEA
+329 RIPEYDWYGGEA

-355 SSRGAVLLDCS
+355 SSRGAVLLGCS

-381 AELGGYP
+381 A
-388 VTSIGGW
+388 
-395 VFCSLDGCPLDA
+395 
-407 PFEIVLPEGLRA
+407 
-419 LDADTFSDCFYAAN
+419 
-433 VTLPAS
+433 
-439 LEIIPEGCFG
+439 
-449 RIPAE
+449 
-454 IDFPNGNPRYSCE
+454 
-467 NGFLI
+467 
-472 DNTTQTLLYTAPSS
+472 
-486 HGTALPAVRRLGDW
+486 
-500 SLANWLWYDDD
+500 
-511 DPVLPDTL
+511 
-519 ESVGSHIFYDC
+519 
-530 CVTRVTFPDGVTEL
+530 
-544 SPYTFHSTDLQEVH
+544 
-558 LPASLREI
+558 
-566 PDFCFWNCQL
+566 
-576 TALTIP
+576 
-582 DGVTHIGA
+582 
-590 QAFNGFTGEIIQAVT
+590 
-605 LPASVEFVGYR
+605 
-616 AFPDECDVTA
+616 
-626 LNPQVHF
+626 
-633 ETATEYAERIPEY
+633 
-646 DWYGDEAADV
+646 
-656 LYSDGLFDYE
+656 
-666 LSSRGAV
+666 
-673 LLDCSRFF
+673 
-681 NQPEVP
+681 
-687 DVLEI
+687 
-692 PSELGGTPVVAIA
+692 ELGGTPVVAIA

-896 VEIPEGVTRIGEFA
+896 VEIPEGVTRIGEFS

>member
-7 VLILLLLPLTALA
+7 VLILLLLPLTVLA

-71 GGYPVTSIGGGVFCS
+71 GGYPVTAIGGWLFSS
-86 LDGCPVDA
+86 LDVCPVDV

-104 RTLDAY
+104 RALDADAFADCY
-110 TFTECFYATKITLP
+110 YAAKVTLP
-124 ASLEIIPEGCF
+124 ATLEIIPEDCF
-135 DRVPAEI
+135 DRISAEI

-155 GFLIN
+155 GFLID

-173 HGIALPAVRRLGD
+173 HGNPLPAVRRLGD
-186 WSLSNY
+186 CSLMNW
-192 YLWYDD
+192 LWDD
-198 YDPVLPDT
+198 DDDPVLPDT
-206 LESVGSYV
+206 LESVGSYI

-225 PDGITELSPF
+225 PDGITELSPY
-235 TFSCTALQ
+235 TFYCTDLQ

-259 WDCHL
+259 WNCQL

-319 HFETATEYAE
+319 HFETAAEYAE

-341 ADVLYSDGLFDYEL
+341 AD
-355 SSRGAVLLDCS
+355 A
-366 RFLNQPEVPDVLEIP
+366 
-381 AELGGYP
+381 
-388 VTSIGGW
+388 
-395 VFCSLDGCPLDA
+395 
-407 PFEIVLPEGLRA
+407 
-419 LDADTFSDCFYAAN
+419 
-433 VTLPAS
+433 
-439 LEIIPEGCFG
+439 
-449 RIPAE
+449 
-454 IDFPNGNPRYSCE
+454 
-467 NGFLI
+467 
-472 DNTTQTLLYTAPSS
+472 
-486 HGTALPAVRRLGDW
+486 
-500 SLANWLWYDDD
+500 
-511 DPVLPDTL
+511 
-519 ESVGSHIFYDC
+519 
-530 CVTRVTFPDGVTEL
+530 
-544 SPYTFHSTDLQEVH
+544 
-558 LPASLREI
+558 
-566 PDFCFWNCQL
+566 
-576 TALTIP
+576 
-582 DGVTHIGA
+582 
-590 QAFNGFTGEIIQAVT
+590 
-605 LPASVEFVGYR
+605 
-616 AFPDECDVTA
+616 
-626 LNPQVHF
+626 
-633 ETATEYAERIPEY
+633 
-646 DWYGDEAADV
+646 

-692 PSELGGTPVVAIA
+692 PAELGGYPVVGLGAY
-705 ANALNTSESCADSL
+705 ALCTYDFAGGRDFSI
-719 LFGIVLPEGVQR
+719 IVPEGVR
-731 VEADAFQCC
+731 FMTSDAFLCC
-740 HAATQISFPSTLTM
+740 HAATRISFPSTLDD
-754 LAEGSF
+754 LPESSF
-760 FHVYAEIDFPNGNP
+760 YHVSAEIDFPNGNP

>member
-20 EDAESRRDGAFFYQI
+20 EDAESHRDGAFFYQI

-71 GGYPVTSIGGGVFCS
+71 GGYPVTAIGGWLFSS
-86 LDGCPVDA
+86 LDVCPVDV

-104 RTLDAY
+104 RALDAD
-110 TFTECFYATKITLP
+110 TFAECFYAVKVTLP
-124 ASLEIIPEGCF
+124 ATLEIIPEGCF
-135 DRVPAEI
+135 NLIEAEI
-142 DFPNGNPRYSCEN
+142 DFPNSNPRYSCEN
-155 GFLIN
+155 GFLIDRD
-160 NTTQTLLYTAPSS
+160 TQTLLYTAPSS
-173 HGIALPAVRRLGD
+173 HGNPLPAVRRLGD
-186 WSLSNY
+186 CSLMNW
-192 YLWYDD
+192 LWDD
-198 YDPVLPDT
+198 DDDPVLPDT
-206 LESVGSYV
+206 LESVGSYI

-225 PDGITELSPF
+225 PDGITELSPY
-235 TFSCTALQ
+235 TFYCTDLQ

-259 WDCHL
+259 WNCQL
-264 TALTIPDGVTRIGAH
+264 IALTIPDGVTHIGAH

-329 RIPEYDWYGDEA
+329 RIPEYDWYGGEA

-366 RFLNQPEVPDVLEIP
+366 RFL
-381 AELGGYP
+381 
-388 VTSIGGW
+388 
-395 VFCSLDGCPLDA
+395 
-407 PFEIVLPEGLRA
+407 
-419 LDADTFSDCFYAAN
+419 
-433 VTLPAS
+433 
-439 LEIIPEGCFG
+439 
-449 RIPAE
+449 
-454 IDFPNGNPRYSCE
+454 
-467 NGFLI
+467 
-472 DNTTQTLLYTAPSS
+472 
-486 HGTALPAVRRLGDW
+486 
-500 SLANWLWYDDD
+500 
-511 DPVLPDTL
+511 
-519 ESVGSHIFYDC
+519 
-530 CVTRVTFPDGVTEL
+530 
-544 SPYTFHSTDLQEVH
+544 
-558 LPASLREI
+558 
-566 PDFCFWNCQL
+566 
-576 TALTIP
+576 
-582 DGVTHIGA
+582 
-590 QAFNGFTGEIIQAVT
+590 
-605 LPASVEFVGYR
+605 
-616 AFPDECDVTA
+616 
-626 LNPQVHF
+626 
-633 ETATEYAERIPEY
+633 
-646 DWYGDEAADV
+646 
-656 LYSDGLFDYE
+656 
-666 LSSRGAV
+666 
-673 LLDCSRFF
+673 

>member
-20 EDAESRRDGAFFYQI
+20 EDAESHRDCAFFYQI

-71 GGYPVTSIGGGVFCS
+71 GGYPVTSIGGWVFCS

-104 RTLDAY
+104 RALDADAFADCY
-110 TFTECFYATKITLP
+110 YAANVTLP
-124 ASLEIIPEGCF
+124 ASLEIIPEDCF
-135 DRVPAEI
+135 DRISAEI

-155 GFLIN
+155 GFLID

-173 HGIALPAVRRLGD
+173 HGNPLPAVRRLGD
-186 WSLSNY
+186 CSLMNW
-192 YLWYDD
+192 LWDD
-198 YDPVLPDT
+198 DDDPVLPDT
-206 LESVGSYV
+206 LESVGSYI

-225 PDGITELSPF
+225 PDGITELSPY
-235 TFSCTALQ
+235 TFYCTDLQ

-259 WDCHL
+259 WNCQL
-264 TALTIPDGVTRIGAH
+264 IALTIPDGVTRIGAH

-295 ASVEFVGYRAFPDEC
+295 ASVEFVGYCAFPDEC
-310 DVTALNPQV
+310 DVTVLNPQV

-341 ADVLYSDGLFDYEL
+341 ADALYSDGLFDYEL
-355 SSRGAVLLDCS
+355 SSRGAVLTDCDWDAMQADS
-366 RFLNQPEVPDVLEIP
+366 LYMF
-381 AELGGYP
+381 AEPP
-388 VTSIGGW
+388 VS
-395 VFCSLDGCPLDA
+395 
-407 PFEIVLPEGLRA
+407 
-419 LDADTFSDCFYAAN
+419 
-433 VTLPAS
+433 
-439 LEIIPEGCFG
+439 
-449 RIPAE
+449 
-454 IDFPNGNPRYSCE
+454 
-467 NGFLI
+467 
-472 DNTTQTLLYTAPSS
+472 
-486 HGTALPAVRRLGDW
+486 
-500 SLANWLWYDDD
+500 
-511 DPVLPDTL
+511 
-519 ESVGSHIFYDC
+519 
-530 CVTRVTFPDGVTEL
+530 
-544 SPYTFHSTDLQEVH
+544 
-558 LPASLREI
+558 
-566 PDFCFWNCQL
+566 
-576 TALTIP
+576 
-582 DGVTHIGA
+582 
-590 QAFNGFTGEIIQAVT
+590 
-605 LPASVEFVGYR
+605 
-616 AFPDECDVTA
+616 
-626 LNPQVHF
+626 
-633 ETATEYAERIPEY
+633 
-646 DWYGDEAADV
+646 
-656 LYSDGLFDYE
+656 
-666 LSSRGAV
+666 
-673 LLDCSRFF
+673 
-681 NQPEVP
+681 
-687 DVLEI
+687 LEI

-731 VEADAFQCC
+731 VEADAFLCC
-740 HAATQISFPSTLTM
+740 HAATRISFPSTLDD
-754 LAEGSF
+754 LPESSF
-760 FHVYAEIDFPNGNP
+760 YHVSAEIDFPNGNP

-805 VRRLGDSA
+805 VRRLGASA

-939 DECEITALNPDTH
+939 DGCKITALNPDTH

>member
-71 GGYPVTSIGGGVFCS
+71 GGYPVTAIGGWVFSS
-86 LDGCPVDA
+86 LDGCPLDA

-104 RTLDAY
+104 RALDAD
-110 TFTECFYATKITLP
+110 TFADCFYAANVTLP
-124 ASLEIIPEGCF
+124 ATLEIIPEDCF
-135 DRVPAEI
+135 DRISAEI

-155 GFLIN
+155 GFLID

-173 HGIALPAVRRLGD
+173 HGNPLPAVRRLGD
-186 WSLSNY
+186 CSLMNW
-192 YLWYDD
+192 LWDD
-198 YDPVLPDT
+198 DDDPVLPDT
-206 LESVGSYV
+206 LESVGSYI

-225 PDGITELSPF
+225 PDGITELSPY
-235 TFSCTALQ
+235 TFYCTDLQ

-259 WDCHL
+259 WNCQL

-319 HFETATEYAE
+319 HFETAAEYAE

-355 SSRGAVLLDCS
+355 SSRGAVLLGCS

-388 VTSIGGW
+388 VVGLGAYALCTYDFAGGRDFSI
-395 VFCSLDGCPLDA
+395 
-407 PFEIVLPEGLRA
+407 IV
-419 LDADTFSDCFYAAN
+419 
-433 VTLPAS
+433 
-439 LEIIPEGCFG
+439 
-449 RIPAE
+449 
-454 IDFPNGNPRYSCE
+454 
-467 NGFLI
+467 
-472 DNTTQTLLYTAPSS
+472 
-486 HGTALPAVRRLGDW
+486 
-500 SLANWLWYDDD
+500 
-511 DPVLPDTL
+511 
-519 ESVGSHIFYDC
+519 
-530 CVTRVTFPDGVTEL
+530 
-544 SPYTFHSTDLQEVH
+544 
-558 LPASLREI
+558 
-566 PDFCFWNCQL
+566 
-576 TALTIP
+576 
-582 DGVTHIGA
+582 
-590 QAFNGFTGEIIQAVT
+590 
-605 LPASVEFVGYR
+605 
-616 AFPDECDVTA
+616 
-626 LNPQVHF
+626 
-633 ETATEYAERIPEY
+633 
-646 DWYGDEAADV
+646 
-656 LYSDGLFDYE
+656 
-666 LSSRGAV
+666 
-673 LLDCSRFF
+673 
-681 NQPEVP
+681 
-687 DVLEI
+687 
-692 PSELGGTPVVAIA
+692 
-705 ANALNTSESCADSL
+705 
-719 LFGIVLPEGVQR
+719 PEGVR
-731 VEADAFQCC
+731 FMTSDAFLCC
-740 HAATQISFPSTLTM
+740 HAATRISFPSTLDD
-754 LAEGSF
+754 LPESSF
-760 FHVYAEIDFPNGNP
+760 YHVSAEIDFPNGNP

>member
-20 EDAESRRDGAFFYQI
+20 EDAESHRDGAFFYQI
-35 ADGEAILT
+35 ADGEAVLT

-71 GGYPVTSIGGGVFCS
+71 GGYPVTSIGGWLFSS
-86 LDGCPVDA
+86 LDVCPVDA
-94 PFEVVLPEGL
+94 PFEVV
-104 RTLDAY
+104 
-110 TFTECFYATKITLP
+110 F
-124 ASLEIIPEGCF
+124 
-135 DRVPAEI
+135 
-142 DFPNGNPRYSCEN
+142 
-155 GFLIN
+155 
-160 NTTQTLLYTAPSS
+160 
-173 HGIALPAVRRLGD
+173 
-186 WSLSNY
+186 
-192 YLWYDD
+192 
-198 YDPVLPDT
+198 
-206 LESVGSYV
+206 
-214 FYDCGVTRVTF
+214 
-225 PDGITELSPF
+225 
-235 TFSCTALQ
+235 
-243 EVHLPASLR
+243 
-252 EIPDYCF
+252 
-259 WDCHL
+259 
-264 TALTIPDGVTRIGAH
+264 
-279 AVDWFTGEI
+279 
-288 IGAVTLP
+288 
-295 ASVEFVGYRAFPDEC
+295 
-310 DVTALNPQV
+310 
-319 HFETATEYAE
+319 
-329 RIPEYDWYGDEA
+329 
-341 ADVLYSDGLFDYEL
+341 
-355 SSRGAVLLDCS
+355 
-366 RFLNQPEVPDVLEIP
+366 
-381 AELGGYP
+381 
-388 VTSIGGW
+388 
-395 VFCSLDGCPLDA
+395 
-407 PFEIVLPEGLRA
+407 PEGLRA
-419 LDADTFSDCFYAAN
+419 LDADTFAECFYAVK

-486 HGTALPAVRRLGDW
+486 HGIALPAVRRLGDW

-590 QAFNGFTGEIIQAVT
+590 HAVDWFTGEIIGAVT
-605 LPASVEFVGYR
+605 LPASVEFVGYC
-616 AFPDECDVTA
+616 AFPDECDVTV

-646 DWYGDEAADV
+646 DWYGDEAADA

-673 LLDCSRFF
+673 LTDCDWDAMQADSLYMFAE
-681 NQPEVP
+681 PPVS
-687 DVLEI
+687 LEI

-731 VEADAFQCC
+731 VEADAFLCC
-740 HAATQISFPSTLTM
+740 HAATRISFPSTLDD
-754 LAEGSF
+754 LPESSF
-760 FHVYAEIDFPNGNP
+760 YHVSAEIDFPNGNP

-805 VRRLGDSA
+805 VRRLGASA

>member
-35 ADGEAILT
+35 ADGEAVLT

-71 GGYPVTSIGGGVFCS
+71 GGYPVTAIGGWLFSS
-86 LDGCPVDA
+86 LDVCPVDV

-104 RTLDAY
+104 RALDADAFADCY
-110 TFTECFYATKITLP
+110 YAAKVTLP
-124 ASLEIIPEGCF
+124 ATLEIIPEDCF
-135 DRVPAEI
+135 DRISAEI

-155 GFLIN
+155 GFLID

-173 HGIALPAVRRLGD
+173 HGNPLPAVRRLGD
-186 WSLSNY
+186 CSLMNW
-192 YLWYDD
+192 LWDD
-198 YDPVLPDT
+198 DDDPVLPDT
-206 LESVGSYV
+206 LESVGSYI

-225 PDGITELSPF
+225 PDGITELSPY
-235 TFSCTALQ
+235 TFYCTDLQ

-259 WDCHL
+259 WNCQL
-264 TALTIPDGVTRIGAH
+264 IALTIPDGVTRIGAH

-329 RIPEYDWYGDEA
+329 RIPEYDWYGGEA

-355 SSRGAVLLDCS
+355 SSRGAVLLGCS

-381 AELGGYP
+381 A
-388 VTSIGGW
+388 
-395 VFCSLDGCPLDA
+395 
-407 PFEIVLPEGLRA
+407 
-419 LDADTFSDCFYAAN
+419 
-433 VTLPAS
+433 
-439 LEIIPEGCFG
+439 
-449 RIPAE
+449 
-454 IDFPNGNPRYSCE
+454 
-467 NGFLI
+467 
-472 DNTTQTLLYTAPSS
+472 
-486 HGTALPAVRRLGDW
+486 
-500 SLANWLWYDDD
+500 
-511 DPVLPDTL
+511 
-519 ESVGSHIFYDC
+519 
-530 CVTRVTFPDGVTEL
+530 
-544 SPYTFHSTDLQEVH
+544 
-558 LPASLREI
+558 
-566 PDFCFWNCQL
+566 
-576 TALTIP
+576 
-582 DGVTHIGA
+582 
-590 QAFNGFTGEIIQAVT
+590 
-605 LPASVEFVGYR
+605 
-616 AFPDECDVTA
+616 
-626 LNPQVHF
+626 
-633 ETATEYAERIPEY
+633 
-646 DWYGDEAADV
+646 
-656 LYSDGLFDYE
+656 
-666 LSSRGAV
+666 
-673 LLDCSRFF
+673 
-681 NQPEVP
+681 
-687 DVLEI
+687 
-692 PSELGGTPVVAIA
+692 ELGGTPVVAIA

-952 FETEEEINQR
+952 FETEKEINQR

>member
-7 VLILLLLPLTALA
+7 VLILLLLPLTAWA
-20 EDAESRRDGAFFYQI
+20 EDAEIHRDGAFFYQI

-319 HFETATEYAE
+319 HFETAAEYAE
-329 RIPEYDWYGDEA
+329 RRSEYDWDSDEA
-341 ADVLYSDGLFDYEL
+341 ADALYSDGLFDYEL

-388 VTSIGGW
+388 VTAIGGW
-395 VFCSLDGCPLDA
+395 VFCSLDGCPVDA
-407 PFEIVLPEGLRA
+407 PFEVVLPEGLRA
-419 LDADTFSDCFYAAN
+419 LDADTFADCFYAAN

-486 HGTALPAVRRLGDW
+486 HGNPLPAVRRLGDC
-500 SLANWLWYDDD
+500 SLMNWLWDDDD

-519 ESVGSHIFYDC
+519 ESVGSYIFYDC
-530 CVTRVTFPDGVTEL
+530 GVTRVTFPDGITEL
-544 SPYTFHSTDLQEVH
+544 SPYTFYCTDLQEVH

-566 PDFCFWNCQL
+566 PDYCFWNCQL
-576 TALTIP
+576 IALTIP
-582 DGVTHIGA
+582 DGVTRIGA
-590 QAFNGFTGEIIQAVT
+590 HAVDWFTGEIIGAVT

-633 ETATEYAERIPEY
+633 ETAAEYAERIPEY
-646 DWYGDEAADV
+646 DWYGDEAADA

-673 LLDCSRFF
+673 LLDCSRFL

>member
-7 VLILLLLPLTALA
+7 VLILLLLPLTVLA

-57 FAEPPVSLE
+57 FAEPSVSLE

-71 GGYPVTSIGGGVFCS
+71 GGYPVTSIGGWVFCS
-86 LDGCPVDA
+86 LDGSPVDA

-104 RTLDAY
+104 RALDADAFADCY
-110 TFTECFYATKITLP
+110 YAAKVTLP
-124 ASLEIIPEGCF
+124 ATLEIIPEDCF
-135 DRVPAEI
+135 DRISAEI
-142 DFPNGNPRYSCEN
+142 DFPNGNPRYSCES
-155 GFLIN
+155 GFLID

-173 HGIALPAVRRLGD
+173 HGNPLPAVRRLGD
-186 WSLSNY
+186 CSLMNW
-192 YLWYDD
+192 LWDD
-198 YDPVLPDT
+198 DDDPVLPDT
-206 LESVGSYV
+206 LESVGSYI

-225 PDGITELSPF
+225 PDGITELSPY
-235 TFSCTALQ
+235 TFYCTDLQ

-259 WDCHL
+259 WNCQL

-329 RIPEYDWYGDEA
+329 RIPEYDWYGGEA

-355 SSRGAVLLDCS
+355 SSRGAVLLGCS

-388 VTSIGGW
+388 VVGLGAYALCTYDFAGGRDFSI
-395 VFCSLDGCPLDA
+395 
-407 PFEIVLPEGLRA
+407 IV
-419 LDADTFSDCFYAAN
+419 
-433 VTLPAS
+433 
-439 LEIIPEGCFG
+439 
-449 RIPAE
+449 
-454 IDFPNGNPRYSCE
+454 
-467 NGFLI
+467 
-472 DNTTQTLLYTAPSS
+472 
-486 HGTALPAVRRLGDW
+486 
-500 SLANWLWYDDD
+500 
-511 DPVLPDTL
+511 
-519 ESVGSHIFYDC
+519 
-530 CVTRVTFPDGVTEL
+530 
-544 SPYTFHSTDLQEVH
+544 
-558 LPASLREI
+558 
-566 PDFCFWNCQL
+566 
-576 TALTIP
+576 
-582 DGVTHIGA
+582 
-590 QAFNGFTGEIIQAVT
+590 
-605 LPASVEFVGYR
+605 
-616 AFPDECDVTA
+616 
-626 LNPQVHF
+626 
-633 ETATEYAERIPEY
+633 
-646 DWYGDEAADV
+646 
-656 LYSDGLFDYE
+656 
-666 LSSRGAV
+666 
-673 LLDCSRFF
+673 
-681 NQPEVP
+681 
-687 DVLEI
+687 
-692 PSELGGTPVVAIA
+692 
-705 ANALNTSESCADSL
+705 
-719 LFGIVLPEGVQR
+719 PEGVR
-731 VEADAFQCC
+731 FMTSDAFLCC
-740 HAATQISFPSTLTM
+740 HAATRISFPSTLDD
-754 LAEGSF
+754 LPESSF
-760 FHVYAEIDFPNGNP
+760 YHVSAEIDFPNGNP

-846 SPLAALIL
+846 PPLAALIL